1 MNLFKKQKFSIRKFS
16 VGTFSTLIATLVFLS
31 HPGHAA
37 THDAETNTS
46 APQTNESATI
56 NKQNTNIEQPHN
68 ETTSANTSNSNEN
81 NRNNENNTSSDYSI
95 NREREEGTVNDVI
108 NSTENNTN
116 HNEKVTTN
124 DVVSNENNHET
135 TNVNQPH
142 RRGKR
147 SVDNTPSTTNT
158 DPMAVNEQ
166 NTGQIINGTFTDNS
180 QGATIPT
187 KNLESAMNEANTVPG
202 WHVNS
207 NDQTIIPLIWGPKSL
222 PAYNPYIFDKTNN
235 KIGVV
240 LSKYNGNFNQVPG
253 IADPTVGS
261 IYQDVDV
268 TPGSEIQLHYISSSM
283 NNIWGVNG
291 ARVYI
296 YDANNPSTLLYKG
309 TPDIL
314 QNPIGNFVGVFQVPE
329 TVSRLR
335 LRFESALNR
344 STDSTNGHRL
354 LTGPNNFG
362 GGVLADVTINSG
374 AYLTATVNNTHY
386 FAQSG
391 SINADRV
398 YQEIGFRIENR
409 GHSSSNKTEY
419 TIVLPEDVTYVST
432 KNATGKFNAA
442 TKELTVKIDRLEA
455 GASKN
460 ISIGLSLPTDRPIE
474 KEFLGHLTYV
484 TDGINMNRLSDSKD
498 FGRNNGD
505 HYTRYGVHNEFVSV
519 DSAMRQG
526 DIVLDKQ
533 TITVKMY
540 KQHLRDKVTEIE
552 DDLANLDQNDN
563 SPEVWEAMQ
572 VVLRKAKEVLA
583 ETDEMPISELK
594 DQATINS
601 IDLNLDKAHAKL
613 SLDKVARTKRALFM
627 GNDTATIEEKNAVI
641 EQVNQALQSSYTT
654 VDQSMTSNDV
664 ATNKDTGINEI
675 TMIDL
680 TPTVKQAAI
689 DELTERANAKKVE
702 FDNNPDATVEEKE
715 AAKATIDNLVSEAT
729 TNIMNETTNNGV
741 AQQKTSSIDS
751 VNAATI
757 TPTVRS
763 NARTAIDNIASARKV
778 EIDKDNNATLEEK
791 NAAKTEID
799 NLVARA
805 KADINSLNHNNEI
818 EILKENKVNEI
829 SQVVAHP
836 VKKNAAAQAIDQAA
850 IAKKQEIDLIED
862 ATIEEKE
869 VAKVKVDKI
878 VTEAKNNINQ
888 ATTNS
893 SVDDAQNEGITAI
906 NAVIPEVVKKSDAR
920 DTIDEVARIKKAA
933 IDQTPDA
940 TVEEKEAAIA
950 KIDQEV
956 TKAKEQIHQ
965 ALKNENV
972 DTAKINGTNFINAI
986 QPEITKKIKARE
998 AIDEVARAKKEA
1010 IDRIQDATTE
1020 EKEAAKAKVDQAV
1033 TEAKGHINEAINNS
1047 GVDEAKTNGTTTIN
1061 AIQPEVIKKSEARQ
1075 AIDDAARAK
1084 KEAIDQTPDATTE
1097 EKEAA
1102 KAKVDQ
1108 AVTEAK
1114 GHINEAI
1121 NNSGVDE
1128 AKTNGTTTINAIQ
1141 PEVIK
1146 KSEARQAID
1155 DAARAKK
1162 EAIDQTPDATTEEKE
1177 AAKAKVDQA
1186 VTEAKGH
1193 INEAINN
1200 SGVDEAKTN
1209 GTNTINAIQPE
1220 ITKKIK
1226 AREAIDEVAR
1236 AKKEAIDRIQD
1247 ATTEEK
1253 EAAKAKV
1260 DQAVTEAKGHINEA
1274 INNSGVDETKTNG
1287 TTTINAIQPEIIK
1300 KSEARQAIDDV
1311 AKAKKEAIDQTPDAT
1326 TEEKEAAKA
1335 KVDQAV
1341 TEAKAHIN
1349 EAITNSDVDEAKTN
1363 GTTTINAIQ
1372 PDVLKKSEARQAID
1386 NEVINKKTEIDNNV
1400 DATIEEKEA
1409 AKSKVDEAAVE
1420 AKNNI
1425 NHTEI
1430 NQAVDQAKEDGVTTV
1445 SHIQPNIV
1453 KKIAAKTAI
1462 DEVAR
1467 IKKEAIDQTPGA
1479 TTEEK
1484 EAAKSKVDEAATEA
1498 RNNINRALSNND
1510 VDQVVHNS
1518 TASIN
1523 NIQPDIVKKEQA
1535 KRGIDTQAKIKKA
1548 IIDQTSDATTEE
1560 KEAAKSKVDE
1570 EVTKA
1575 KHSIDQAVTNS
1586 DVDQAKDRGTV
1597 AINNIQPE
1605 VVKKETA
1612 KTSIDQIALTR
1623 KNIIDQT
1630 PDATTEEKE
1639 VAKSKV
1645 DEEVT
1650 KAKRNI
1656 NQAVTN
1662 NDVNQVEHNSTI
1674 AINNI
1679 QPNII
1684 KKIAAK
1690 TLIDQVARAK
1700 KNNIDQ
1706 TSNATIEE
1714 KEAAK
1719 QKVDEEVTKA
1729 KHSIDQAI
1737 TNSDVD
1743 QAKDRGTV
1751 AINNIQP
1758 EVVKKE
1764 TAKNAI
1770 DQIALTRKA
1779 IIDQTPDATEEEK
1792 EAAKSKV
1799 DEEVIKAKHGID
1811 QARTNNDVDQVEQN
1825 STTVI
1830 NNIQPT
1836 VVKKSE
1842 ARQAIDDLAKLKKAT
1857 IDLTQEATEEEK
1869 EAAKSKV
1876 DQALTEAKT
1885 HINEAEN
1892 DDGVDNA
1899 KTKGINVINT
1909 IQLEIIKKVE
1919 AKHEIDQSAIAKKK
1933 IIDQTP
1939 DATEEEK
1946 EVAKQKVDEE
1956 ATKAKDNI
1964 DQATTNDAVDQA
1976 KTTGNT
1982 EINNIQPEVVKK
1994 SEARQAID
2002 EVAKVKKEKINQML
2016 DATEEEK
2023 EVAKQKVDEEVIKAK
2038 NNINQATTND
2048 GVNNAK
2054 TTGKNTIE
2062 NIQPE
2067 VVKKAEARKA
2077 IDEAATLR
2085 KNLIDQDNS
2094 TTKEEK
2100 DIAKQKIDDEVNKA
2114 KRNVDQ
2120 SINNSNVDHAQ
2131 INGISAINNI
2141 NAVALKKTQAKKS
2154 IDDEV
2159 TAKKAEIDSNHEAT
2173 NEEKEMT
2180 KRKVD
2185 EAATKAKHNVDQST
2199 TNDTVD
2205 QSTQI
2210 GISIISNIQPE
2221 TIQKSL
2227 ARQAIDDEATI
2238 KKAEIENNHNATKEE
2253 KDVARQKVDEE
2264 VIKAKNNIA
2273 QSTTNS
2279 DVEIAKES
2287 GKHAIDEIQPEIVK
2301 KSVAKQTIDEL
2312 AKQKKAEIDQTPNA
2326 TKEEKDAAK
2335 QKVEEAVMRAKKLLE
2350 GANTN
2355 SDVDQTTEQG
2365 KQSINSIQVE
2375 VIKKADALS
2384 KLEVELQK
2392 LKDKVSSDQTFT
2404 IDEKL
2409 FIKQKLDESYKKAEE
2424 KVNQAQTNKQ
2434 VDNIKIHYLQEFN
2447 KIVLI
2452 DKVKLKA
2459 KAQIFDVANKRKAYI
2474 KGLTNISEYNRNK
2487 AYKQIDVYVMKALNK
2502 LVENVTTN
2510 DINELT
2516 RVTINEIEHV
2526 NVKQFENNFGLVND
2540 NKVTFNNFNNKFN
2553 VNNNHSKLNT
2563 LPYTGEN
2570 ENSLLSL
2577 AEFTLLSGL
2586 LLLLKRRKKE
2596 DK

>member
-81 NRNNENNTSSDYSI
+81 NRNNESNTSSDYSI
-95 NREREEGTVNDVI
+95 NREREEGTVNNVI

-972 DTAKINGTNFINAI
+972 DTAKTNGTNFINAI

-1084 KEAIDQTPDATTE
+1084 KEAIDQTPGATTE

-1162 EAIDQTPDATTEEKE
+1162 EAIDQTTDATTEEKEAAKAKVDQAVTEAKAHINEAINNSGVDEAKTNGTNTINAIQPDVLKKAEARQAIDDAARVKKEAIDQTPDATTEEKE

-1193 INEAINN
+1193 INE
-1200 SGVDEAKTN
+1200 V
-1209 GTNTINAIQPE
+1209 
-1220 ITKKIK
+1220 
-1226 AREAIDEVAR
+1226 
-1236 AKKEAIDRIQD
+1236 
-1247 ATTEEK
+1247 
-1253 EAAKAKV
+1253 
-1260 DQAVTEAKGHINEA
+1260 

-1311 AKAKKEAIDQTPDAT
+1311 AKAKKEVIDQTPDAT

-1363 GTTTINAIQ
+1363 GTNTINAIQ

-1639 VAKSKV
+1639 AAKSKV

-1779 IIDQTPDATEEEK
+1779 IIDQTPDATTEEK

-1811 QARTNNDVDQVEQN
+1811 QAKTNNDVDQVEQN
-1825 STTVI
+1825 STTMI

-1964 DQATTNDAVDQA
+1964 DQATINDAVDQA

-1994 SEARQAID
+1994 SLARQAID

-2023 EVAKQKVDEEVIKAK
+2023 EAAKQKVDEEVIKAK
-2038 NNINQATTND
+2038 NNIDQATTND

-2067 VVKKAEARKA
+2067 VVKKSEARQA

-2141 NAVALKKTQAKKS
+2141 NAVALKKAQAKKS

>member
-81 NRNNENNTSSDYSI
+81 NRNNESNTSSDYSI
-95 NREREEGTVNDVI
+95 NREREEGTVNNVI

-641 EQVNQALQSSYTT
+641 EQVNQALQSSYTA

-757 TPTVRS
+757 TPIVRS

-869 VAKVKVDKI
+869 VAKAKVDKI

-1033 TEAKGHINEAINNS
+1033 TEAKGHINE
-1047 GVDEAKTNGTTTIN
+1047 V
-1061 AIQPEVIKKSEARQ
+1061 
-1075 AIDDAARAK
+1075 
-1084 KEAIDQTPDATTE
+1084 
-1097 EKEAA
+1097 
-1102 KAKVDQ
+1102 
-1108 AVTEAK
+1108 
-1114 GHINEAI
+1114 
-1121 NNSGVDE
+1121 
-1128 AKTNGTTTINAIQ
+1128 
-1141 PEVIK
+1141 
-1146 KSEARQAID
+1146 
-1155 DAARAKK
+1155 
-1162 EAIDQTPDATTEEKE
+1162 
-1177 AAKAKVDQA
+1177 
-1186 VTEAKGH
+1186 
-1193 INEAINN
+1193 
-1200 SGVDEAKTN
+1200 
-1209 GTNTINAIQPE
+1209 
-1220 ITKKIK
+1220 
-1226 AREAIDEVAR
+1226 
-1236 AKKEAIDRIQD
+1236 
-1247 ATTEEK
+1247 
-1253 EAAKAKV
+1253 
-1260 DQAVTEAKGHINEA
+1260 

-1363 GTTTINAIQ
+1363 GTNTINAIQ

-1779 IIDQTPDATEEEK
+1779 IIDQTPDATTEEK

-1811 QARTNNDVDQVEQN
+1811 QAKTNNDVDQVEQN
-1825 STTVI
+1825 STTMI

-1994 SEARQAID
+1994 SLARQAID

-2023 EVAKQKVDEEVIKAK
+2023 EAAKQKVDEEVIKAK

>member
-95 NREREEGTVNDVI
+95 NREREEGTVNNVI

-1033 TEAKGHINEAINNS
+1033 TEAKGNINEAINNS

-1114 GHINEAI
+1114 A
-1121 NNSGVDE
+1121 
-1128 AKTNGTTTINAIQ
+1128 
-1141 PEVIK
+1141 
-1146 KSEARQAID
+1146 
-1155 DAARAKK
+1155 
-1162 EAIDQTPDATTEEKE
+1162 
-1177 AAKAKVDQA
+1177 
-1186 VTEAKGH
+1186 H

-1363 GTTTINAIQ
+1363 GTNTINAIQ

-1779 IIDQTPDATEEEK
+1779 IIDQTPDATTEEK

-1811 QARTNNDVDQVEQN
+1811 QAKTNNDVDQVEQN
-1825 STTVI
+1825 STTMI

-1994 SEARQAID
+1994 SLARQAID

-2023 EVAKQKVDEEVIKAK
+2023 EAAKQKVDEEVIKAK
-2038 NNINQATTND
+2038 NNIDQATTND

-2067 VVKKAEARKA
+2067 VVKKSEARKA

-2120 SINNSNVDHAQ
+2120 SINNSNVDNAQ

>member
-1 MNLFKKQKFSIRKFS
+1 MNLFKKQTFSIRKFS

-81 NRNNENNTSSDYSI
+81 NRNNESNTSSEHSI
-95 NREREEGTVNDVI
+95 NREREEGTVNNVI

-641 EQVNQALQSSYTT
+641 ERVNQALQSSYTT

-829 SQVVAHP
+829 SQVEAHP
-836 VKKNAAAQAIDQAA
+836 VKKNAATQAIDQAA

-869 VAKVKVDKI
+869 VAKAKVDKI

-940 TVEEKEAAIA
+940 TVEEKEATIA

-972 DTAKINGTNFINAI
+972 DTAKTNGTNFINAI

-1075 AIDDAARAK
+1075 AIDDIARAK

-1114 GHINEAI
+1114 AHINEAI

-1186 VTEAKGH
+1186 VTEAKAH

-1209 GTNTINAIQPE
+1209 GTNTINAIQPDVL
-1220 ITKKIK
+1220 KK
-1226 AREAIDEVAR
+1226 A
-1236 AKKEAIDRIQD
+1236 
-1247 ATTEEK
+1247 
-1253 EAAKAKV
+1253 
-1260 DQAVTEAKGHINEA
+1260 
-1274 INNSGVDETKTNG
+1274 
-1287 TTTINAIQPEIIK
+1287 
-1300 KSEARQAIDDV
+1300 EARQAIDDAARV
-1311 AKAKKEAIDQTPDAT
+1311 KKEAIDQTPDAT

-1349 EAITNSDVDEAKTN
+1349 EAIINSDVDEAKTN
-1363 GTTTINAIQ
+1363 GTNTINAIQ

-1430 NQAVDQAKEDGVTTV
+1430 NQAVNKAKEDGVTTV

-1548 IIDQTSDATTEE
+1548 IIDQISDATTEE

-1586 DVDQAKDRGTV
+1586 DVDQAKDRGNV

-1639 VAKSKV
+1639 AAKSKI

-1714 KEAAK
+1714 KEIAK

-1743 QAKDRGTV
+1743 QAKDRGNV
-1751 AINNIQP
+1751 AINNIQS

-1792 EAAKSKV
+1792 EAAKSKI

-1811 QARTNNDVDQVEQN
+1811 QAKTNNDVDQVEQN
-1825 STTVI
+1825 STTMI

-1892 DDGVDNA
+1892 DDGVDEA

-1964 DQATTNDAVDQA
+1964 DQASTNDAVDQE

-2038 NNINQATTND
+2038 NNIDQATTND

-2067 VVKKAEARKA
+2067 VVKKSEARQA
-2077 IDEAATLR
+2077 IDEVATLR

-2120 SINNSNVDHAQ
+2120 SINNSNVDNAQ

-2335 QKVEEAVMRAKKLLE
+2335 QKVEETVMRAKKLIE

-2459 KAQIFDVANKRKAYI
+2459 KSQIFDVANKRKAYI

>member
-1 MNLFKKQKFSIRKFS
+1 MNLFKKQTFSIRKFS

-81 NRNNENNTSSDYSI
+81 NRNNESNTSSDYSI
-95 NREREEGTVNDVI
+95 NREREEGTVNNVI

-972 DTAKINGTNFINAI
+972 DTAKTNGTNFINAI

-1084 KEAIDQTPDATTE
+1084 KEAIDQTPGATTE

-1186 VTEAKGH
+1186 VTEAKAH

-1311 AKAKKEAIDQTPDAT
+1311 AKAKKEVIDQTPDAT

-1430 NQAVDQAKEDGVTTV
+1430 NQAVDKAKEDGVTTV

-1639 VAKSKV
+1639 AAKSKV

-1779 IIDQTPDATEEEK
+1779 IIDQTPDATTEEK

-1811 QARTNNDVDQVEQN
+1811 QAKTNNDVDQVEQN
-1825 STTVI
+1825 STTMI

-1892 DDGVDNA
+1892 DDGVDNE

-1994 SEARQAID
+1994 SLARQAID

-2023 EVAKQKVDEEVIKAK
+2023 EAAKQKVDEEVIKAK
-2038 NNINQATTND
+2038 NNIDQATTND

-2067 VVKKAEARKA
+2067 VVKKSEARKA

-2120 SINNSNVDHAQ
+2120 SINNSNVDNAQ

>member
-81 NRNNENNTSSDYSI
+81 NRNNESNTSSDYSI
-95 NREREEGTVNDVI
+95 NREREEGTVNNVI

-972 DTAKINGTNFINAI
+972 DTAKTNGTNFINAI

-1047 GVDEAKTNGTTTIN
+1047 GVDEAKTNGTN
-1061 AIQPEVIKKSEARQ
+1061 
-1075 AIDDAARAK
+1075 
-1084 KEAIDQTPDATTE
+1084 
-1097 EKEAA
+1097 
-1102 KAKVDQ
+1102 
-1108 AVTEAK
+1108 
-1114 GHINEAI
+1114 
-1121 NNSGVDE
+1121 
-1128 AKTNGTTTINAIQ
+1128 
-1141 PEVIK
+1141 
-1146 KSEARQAID
+1146 
-1155 DAARAKK
+1155 
-1162 EAIDQTPDATTEEKE
+1162 
-1177 AAKAKVDQA
+1177 
-1186 VTEAKGH
+1186 
-1193 INEAINN
+1193 
-1200 SGVDEAKTN
+1200 
-1209 GTNTINAIQPE
+1209 
-1220 ITKKIK
+1220 
-1226 AREAIDEVAR
+1226 
-1236 AKKEAIDRIQD
+1236 
-1247 ATTEEK
+1247 
-1253 EAAKAKV
+1253 
-1260 DQAVTEAKGHINEA
+1260 
-1274 INNSGVDETKTNG
+1274 
-1287 TTTINAIQPEIIK
+1287 
-1300 KSEARQAIDDV
+1300 
-1311 AKAKKEAIDQTPDAT
+1311 
-1326 TEEKEAAKA
+1326 
-1335 KVDQAV
+1335 
-1341 TEAKAHIN
+1341 
-1349 EAITNSDVDEAKTN
+1349 
-1363 GTTTINAIQ
+1363 TINAIQ
-1372 PDVLKKSEARQAID
+1372 PDVLKKA
-1386 NEVINKKTEIDNNV
+1386 
-1400 DATIEEKEA
+1400 
-1409 AKSKVDEAAVE
+1409 
-1420 AKNNI
+1420 
-1425 NHTEI
+1425 
-1430 NQAVDQAKEDGVTTV
+1430 
-1445 SHIQPNIV
+1445 
-1453 KKIAAKTAI
+1453 
-1462 DEVAR
+1462 
-1467 IKKEAIDQTPGA
+1467 
-1479 TTEEK
+1479 
-1484 EAAKSKVDEAATEA
+1484 
-1498 RNNINRALSNND
+1498 
-1510 VDQVVHNS
+1510 
-1518 TASIN
+1518 
-1523 NIQPDIVKKEQA
+1523 
-1535 KRGIDTQAKIKKA
+1535 
-1548 IIDQTSDATTEE
+1548 
-1560 KEAAKSKVDE
+1560 
-1570 EVTKA
+1570 
-1575 KHSIDQAVTNS
+1575 
-1586 DVDQAKDRGTV
+1586 
-1597 AINNIQPE
+1597 
-1605 VVKKETA
+1605 
-1612 KTSIDQIALTR
+1612 
-1623 KNIIDQT
+1623 
-1630 PDATTEEKE
+1630 
-1639 VAKSKV
+1639 
-1645 DEEVT
+1645 
-1650 KAKRNI
+1650 
-1656 NQAVTN
+1656 
-1662 NDVNQVEHNSTI
+1662 
-1674 AINNI
+1674 
-1679 QPNII
+1679 
-1684 KKIAAK
+1684 
-1690 TLIDQVARAK
+1690 
-1700 KNNIDQ
+1700 
-1706 TSNATIEE
+1706 
-1714 KEAAK
+1714 
-1719 QKVDEEVTKA
+1719 
-1729 KHSIDQAI
+1729 
-1737 TNSDVD
+1737 
-1743 QAKDRGTV
+1743 
-1751 AINNIQP
+1751 
-1758 EVVKKE
+1758 
-1764 TAKNAI
+1764 
-1770 DQIALTRKA
+1770 
-1779 IIDQTPDATEEEK
+1779 
-1792 EAAKSKV
+1792 
-1799 DEEVIKAKHGID
+1799 
-1811 QARTNNDVDQVEQN
+1811 
-1825 STTVI
+1825 
-1830 NNIQPT
+1830 
-1836 VVKKSE
+1836 E

-1892 DDGVDNA
+1892 DDGVDEA

-1994 SEARQAID
+1994 SLARQAID

-2023 EVAKQKVDEEVIKAK
+2023 EAAKQKVDEEVIKAK
-2038 NNINQATTND
+2038 NNIDQATTND

-2067 VVKKAEARKA
+2067 VVKKSEARKA

-2120 SINNSNVDHAQ
+2120 SINNSNVDNAQ

-2335 QKVEEAVMRAKKLLE
+2335 QK
-2350 GANTN
+2350 
-2355 SDVDQTTEQG
+2355 
-2365 KQSINSIQVE
+2365 
-2375 VIKKADALS
+2375 
-2384 KLEVELQK
+2384 
-2392 LKDKVSSDQTFT
+2392 
-2404 IDEKL
+2404 
-2409 FIKQKLDESYKKAEE
+2409 
-2424 KVNQAQTNKQ
+2424 
-2434 VDNIKIHYLQEFN
+2434 
-2447 KIVLI
+2447 
-2452 DKVKLKA
+2452 
-2459 KAQIFDVANKRKAYI
+2459 
-2474 KGLTNISEYNRNK
+2474 
-2487 AYKQIDVYVMKALNK
+2487 
-2502 LVENVTTN
+2502 
-2510 DINELT
+2510 
-2516 RVTINEIEHV
+2516 
-2526 NVKQFENNFGLVND
+2526 
-2540 NKVTFNNFNNKFN
+2540 
-2553 VNNNHSKLNT
+2553 
-2563 LPYTGEN
+2563 
-2570 ENSLLSL
+2570 
-2577 AEFTLLSGL
+2577 
-2586 LLLLKRRKKE
+2586 
-2596 DK
+2596 

>member
-1 MNLFKKQKFSIRKFS
+1 MNLFKKQTFSIRKFS

-95 NREREEGTVNDVI
+95 NREREESTVNNVI

-147 SVDNTPSTTNT
+147 SVDNIPSTTNT

-240 LSKYNGNFNQVPG
+240 LSKYNGNFNLVPG

-664 ATNKDTGINEI
+664 STNKDTGINEI

-829 SQVVAHP
+829 SQVEAHP

-869 VAKVKVDKI
+869 VAKAKVDKI

-972 DTAKINGTNFINAI
+972 DTAKTNGTNFINAI
-986 QPEITKKIKARE
+986 QPEITKKMKARE
-998 AIDEVARAKKEA
+998 TIDEVARAKKEA
-1010 IDRIQDATTE
+1010 IDRTLDATTE

-1097 EKEAA
+1097 EKE
-1102 KAKVDQ
+1102 
-1108 AVTEAK
+1108 T
-1114 GHINEAI
+1114 
-1121 NNSGVDE
+1121 
-1128 AKTNGTTTINAIQ
+1128 
-1141 PEVIK
+1141 
-1146 KSEARQAID
+1146 
-1155 DAARAKK
+1155 
-1162 EAIDQTPDATTEEKE
+1162 
-1177 AAKAKVDQA
+1177 
-1186 VTEAKGH
+1186 
-1193 INEAINN
+1193 
-1200 SGVDEAKTN
+1200 
-1209 GTNTINAIQPE
+1209 
-1220 ITKKIK
+1220 
-1226 AREAIDEVAR
+1226 
-1236 AKKEAIDRIQD
+1236 
-1247 ATTEEK
+1247 
-1253 EAAKAKV
+1253 AKAKV

-1311 AKAKKEAIDQTPDAT
+1311 ARAKKEAIDQTPDAT

-1430 NQAVDQAKEDGVTTV
+1430 NQAVDKAKEDGVTTV

-1560 KEAAKSKVDE
+1560 KEAAKSKIDE

-1586 DVDQAKDRGTV
+1586 DVDQAKDTGTV

-1639 VAKSKV
+1639 AAKSKV

-1706 TSNATIEE
+1706 TSNMTIEE

-1779 IIDQTPDATEEEK
+1779 IIDQTPDATTEEK

-1811 QARTNNDVDQVEQN
+1811 QAKTNNDVDQVEQN
-1825 STTVI
+1825 STTMI

-1994 SEARQAID
+1994 SLARQAID

-2023 EVAKQKVDEEVIKAK
+2023 EAAKQKVDEEVIKAK
-2038 NNINQATTND
+2038 NNIDQATTND

-2067 VVKKAEARKA
+2067 VVKKSEARKA

-2120 SINNSNVDHAQ
+2120 SINNSNVDNAQ

>member
-1 MNLFKKQKFSIRKFS
+1 MNLFKKQTFSIRKFS

-81 NRNNENNTSSDYSI
+81 NRNNESNTSSDYSI
-95 NREREEGTVNDVI
+95 NREREEGTVNNVI

-972 DTAKINGTNFINAI
+972 DTAKTNGTNFINAI

-1084 KEAIDQTPDATTE
+1084 KEAIDQTPGATTE

-1186 VTEAKGH
+1186 VTEAKAH

-1209 GTNTINAIQPE
+1209 GTNTINAIQPDVL
-1220 ITKKIK
+1220 KKAE
-1226 AREAIDEVAR
+1226 ARQAIDDAAR
-1236 AKKEAIDRIQD
+1236 VKKEAIDQTPD

-1260 DQAVTEAKGHINEA
+1260 DQAVKEAKGHINEV

-1311 AKAKKEAIDQTPDAT
+1311 AKAKKEVIDQTPDAT

-1430 NQAVDQAKEDGVTTV
+1430 NQAVDKAKEDGVTTV

-1639 VAKSKV
+1639 AAKSKV

-1779 IIDQTPDATEEEK
+1779 IIDQTPDATTEEK

-1811 QARTNNDVDQVEQN
+1811 QAKTNNDVDQVEQN
-1825 STTVI
+1825 STTMI

-1994 SEARQAID
+1994 SLARQAID

-2023 EVAKQKVDEEVIKAK
+2023 EAAKQKVDEEVIKAK
-2038 NNINQATTND
+2038 NNIDQATTND

-2067 VVKKAEARKA
+2067 VVKKSEARKA

-2120 SINNSNVDHAQ
+2120 SINNSNVDNAQ

>member
-56 NKQNTNIEQPHN
+56 NKQNTNIEQPRN

-81 NRNNENNTSSDYSI
+81 NRNNESNTSSDYSI
-95 NREREEGTVNDVI
+95 NREREEGTVNNVI

-805 KADINSLNHNNEI
+805 KADINSLNHNNKI

-972 DTAKINGTNFINAI
+972 DTAKTNGTNFINAI

-1084 KEAIDQTPDATTE
+1084 KEAIDQTPGATTE

-1128 AKTNGTTTINAIQ
+1128 AKTNGATTINAIQ

-1186 VTEAKGH
+1186 VTEAKAH

-1209 GTNTINAIQPE
+1209 GTNTINAIQPDVL
-1220 ITKKIK
+1220 KKAE
-1226 AREAIDEVAR
+1226 ARQAIDDAAR
-1236 AKKEAIDRIQD
+1236 VKKEAIDQTPD

-1311 AKAKKEAIDQTPDAT
+1311 AKAKKEVIDQTPDAT

-1420 AKNNI
+1420 AKKNI

-1484 EAAKSKVDEAATEA
+1484 EAVKSKVDEAATEA

-1639 VAKSKV
+1639 AAKSKV

-1779 IIDQTPDATEEEK
+1779 IIDQTPDATTEEK

-1811 QARTNNDVDQVEQN
+1811 QAKTNNDVDQVEQN
-1825 STTVI
+1825 STTMI

-1994 SEARQAID
+1994 SLARQAID

-2023 EVAKQKVDEEVIKAK
+2023 EAAKQKVDEEVIKAK
-2038 NNINQATTND
+2038 NNIDQATTND

-2067 VVKKAEARKA
+2067 VVKKSEARKA

-2120 SINNSNVDHAQ
+2120 SINNSNVDNAQ

>member
-1 MNLFKKQKFSIRKFS
+1 MNLFKKQTFSIRKFS

-81 NRNNENNTSSDYSI
+81 NRNNESNTSSDYSI
-95 NREREEGTVNDVI
+95 NREREEGTVNNVI

-124 DVVSNENNHET
+124 DVVSNENNYET

-972 DTAKINGTNFINAI
+972 DTAKTNGTNFINAI

-1033 TEAKGHINEAINNS
+1033 TEAKGHINEVINNSGVDETKTNGTTTINAIQPEVIKKSEARQAIDDAARAKKEAIDQTPGATTEEKEAAKAKVDQAVTEAKGHINEAINNS
-1047 GVDEAKTNGTTTIN
+1047 GVDEAKTNGATTIN

-1114 GHINEAI
+1114 AHINEAI

-1128 AKTNGTTTINAIQ
+1128 AKTNGTNTINAIQ
-1141 PEVIK
+1141 PDVLK
-1146 KSEARQAID
+1146 KAEARQAID
-1155 DAARAKK
+1155 DAARVKK

-1193 INEAINN
+1193 INE
-1200 SGVDEAKTN
+1200 V
-1209 GTNTINAIQPE
+1209 
-1220 ITKKIK
+1220 
-1226 AREAIDEVAR
+1226 
-1236 AKKEAIDRIQD
+1236 
-1247 ATTEEK
+1247 
-1253 EAAKAKV
+1253 
-1260 DQAVTEAKGHINEA
+1260 

-1311 AKAKKEAIDQTPDAT
+1311 AKAKKEVIDQTPDAT

-1430 NQAVDQAKEDGVTTV
+1430 NQAVDKAKEDGVTTV

-1639 VAKSKV
+1639 AAKSKV

-1779 IIDQTPDATEEEK
+1779 IIDQTPDATTEEK

-1811 QARTNNDVDQVEQN
+1811 QAKTNNDVDQVEQN
-1825 STTVI
+1825 STTMI

-1994 SEARQAID
+1994 SLARQAID

-2023 EVAKQKVDEEVIKAK
+2023 EAAKQKVDEEVIKAK
-2038 NNINQATTND
+2038 NNIDQATTND

-2067 VVKKAEARKA
+2067 VVKKSEARKA
-2077 IDEAATLR
+2077 IDEATTLR

-2120 SINNSNVDHAQ
+2120 SINNSNVDNAQ

>member
-81 NRNNENNTSSDYSI
+81 NRNNESNTSSDYSI
-95 NREREEGTVNDVI
+95 NREREEGTVNNVI

-641 EQVNQALQSSYTT
+641 EQVNQALQSSYTA

-757 TPTVRS
+757 TPIVRS

-869 VAKVKVDKI
+869 VAKAKVDKI

-1084 KEAIDQTPDATTE
+1084 KEAIDQTPGATTE

-1186 VTEAKGH
+1186 VTEAKAH

-1209 GTNTINAIQPE
+1209 GTN
-1220 ITKKIK
+1220 
-1226 AREAIDEVAR
+1226 
-1236 AKKEAIDRIQD
+1236 
-1247 ATTEEK
+1247 
-1253 EAAKAKV
+1253 
-1260 DQAVTEAKGHINEA
+1260 
-1274 INNSGVDETKTNG
+1274 
-1287 TTTINAIQPEIIK
+1287 
-1300 KSEARQAIDDV
+1300 
-1311 AKAKKEAIDQTPDAT
+1311 
-1326 TEEKEAAKA
+1326 
-1335 KVDQAV
+1335 
-1341 TEAKAHIN
+1341 
-1349 EAITNSDVDEAKTN
+1349 
-1363 GTTTINAIQ
+1363 TINAIQ

-1779 IIDQTPDATEEEK
+1779 IIDQTPDATTEEK

-1811 QARTNNDVDQVEQN
+1811 QAKTNNDVDQVEQN
-1825 STTVI
+1825 STTMI

-1994 SEARQAID
+1994 SLARQAID

-2023 EVAKQKVDEEVIKAK
+2023 EAAKQKVDEEVIKAK

>member
-81 NRNNENNTSSDYSI
+81 NRNNESNTSSDYSI
-95 NREREEGTVNDVI
+95 NREREEGTVNNVI

-972 DTAKINGTNFINAI
+972 DTAKTNGTNFINAI

-1084 KEAIDQTPDATTE
+1084 KEAIDQTPGATTE

-1128 AKTNGTTTINAIQ
+1128 AKTNGATTINAIQ

-1186 VTEAKGH
+1186 VTEAKAH

-1209 GTNTINAIQPE
+1209 GTNTINAIQPDVL
-1220 ITKKIK
+1220 KKAE
-1226 AREAIDEVAR
+1226 ARQAIDDAAR
-1236 AKKEAIDRIQD
+1236 VKKEAIDQTPD

-1260 DQAVTEAKGHINEA
+1260 DQAVKEAKGHINEV

-1311 AKAKKEAIDQTPDAT
+1311 AKAKKEVIDQTPDAT

-1430 NQAVDQAKEDGVTTV
+1430 NQAVDKAKEDGVTTV

-1639 VAKSKV
+1639 AAKSKV

-1779 IIDQTPDATEEEK
+1779 IIDQTPDATTEEK

-1811 QARTNNDVDQVEQN
+1811 QAKTNNDVDQVEQN
-1825 STTVI
+1825 STTMI

-1994 SEARQAID
+1994 SLARQAID

-2023 EVAKQKVDEEVIKAK
+2023 EAAKQKVDEEVIKAK
-2038 NNINQATTND
+2038 NNIDQATTND

-2067 VVKKAEARKA
+2067 VVKKSEARKA

-2120 SINNSNVDHAQ
+2120 SINNSNVDNAQ

>member
-81 NRNNENNTSSDYSI
+81 NRNNESNTSSDYSI
-95 NREREEGTVNDVI
+95 NREREEGTVNNVI

-641 EQVNQALQSSYTT
+641 EQVNQALQSSYTA

-715 AAKATIDNLVSEAT
+715 AAKA
-729 TNIMNETTNNGV
+729 
-741 AQQKTSSIDS
+741 
-751 VNAATI
+751 
-757 TPTVRS
+757 
-763 NARTAIDNIASARKV
+763 KV
-778 EIDKDNNATLEEK
+778 
-791 NAAKTEID
+791 
-799 NLVARA
+799 
-805 KADINSLNHNNEI
+805 
-818 EILKENKVNEI
+818 
-829 SQVVAHP
+829 
-836 VKKNAAAQAIDQAA
+836 DQA
-850 IAKKQEIDLIED
+850 
-862 ATIEEKE
+862 
-869 VAKVKVDKI
+869 
-878 VTEAKNNINQ
+878 VTEAKGHIN
-888 ATTNS
+888 
-893 SVDDAQNEGITAI
+893 EAI
-906 NAVIPEVVKKSDAR
+906 NNSGV
-920 DTIDEVARIKKAA
+920 DE
-933 IDQTPDA
+933 
-940 TVEEKEAAIA
+940 A
-950 KIDQEV
+950 K
-956 TKAKEQIHQ
+956 T
-965 ALKNENV
+965 
-972 DTAKINGTNFINAI
+972 NGTTTINAI
-986 QPEITKKIKARE
+986 QPEVIKKSEARQ
-998 AIDEVARAKKEA
+998 AIDDAARAKKEA
-1010 IDRIQDATTE
+1010 IDQTPGATTE

-1114 GHINEAI
+1114 A
-1121 NNSGVDE
+1121 
-1128 AKTNGTTTINAIQ
+1128 
-1141 PEVIK
+1141 
-1146 KSEARQAID
+1146 
-1155 DAARAKK
+1155 
-1162 EAIDQTPDATTEEKE
+1162 
-1177 AAKAKVDQA
+1177 
-1186 VTEAKGH
+1186 H

-1363 GTTTINAIQ
+1363 GTNTINAIQ

-1779 IIDQTPDATEEEK
+1779 IIDQTPDATTEEK

-1811 QARTNNDVDQVEQN
+1811 QAKTNNDVDQVEQN
-1825 STTVI
+1825 STTMI

-1994 SEARQAID
+1994 SLARQAID

-2023 EVAKQKVDEEVIKAK
+2023 EAAKQKVDEEVIKAK

-2141 NAVALKKTQAKKS
+2141 NVVALKKTQAKKS

>member
-81 NRNNENNTSSDYSI
+81 NRNNESNTSSDYSI
-95 NREREEGTVNDVI
+95 NREREESTVNNVI

-1047 GVDEAKTNGTTTIN
+1047 GVDE
-1061 AIQPEVIKKSEARQ
+1061 
-1075 AIDDAARAK
+1075 
-1084 KEAIDQTPDATTE
+1084 
-1097 EKEAA
+1097 
-1102 KAKVDQ
+1102 
-1108 AVTEAK
+1108 
-1114 GHINEAI
+1114 
-1121 NNSGVDE
+1121 
-1128 AKTNGTTTINAIQ
+1128 
-1141 PEVIK
+1141 
-1146 KSEARQAID
+1146 
-1155 DAARAKK
+1155 
-1162 EAIDQTPDATTEEKE
+1162 
-1177 AAKAKVDQA
+1177 
-1186 VTEAKGH
+1186 
-1193 INEAINN
+1193 
-1200 SGVDEAKTN
+1200 
-1209 GTNTINAIQPE
+1209 
-1220 ITKKIK
+1220 
-1226 AREAIDEVAR
+1226 
-1236 AKKEAIDRIQD
+1236 
-1247 ATTEEK
+1247 
-1253 EAAKAKV
+1253 
-1260 DQAVTEAKGHINEA
+1260 
-1274 INNSGVDETKTNG
+1274 TKTNG

-1779 IIDQTPDATEEEK
+1779 IIDQTPDATTEEK

-1811 QARTNNDVDQVEQN
+1811 QAKTNNDVDQVEQN
-1825 STTVI
+1825 STTMI

-1994 SEARQAID
+1994 SLARQAID

-2023 EVAKQKVDEEVIKAK
+2023 EAAKQKVDEEVIKAK
-2038 NNINQATTND
+2038 NNIDQATTND

-2067 VVKKAEARKA
+2067 VVKKSEARKA

-2120 SINNSNVDHAQ
+2120 SINNSNVDNAQ

-2335 QKVEEAVMRAKKLLE
+2335 QKVEEAVIRAKKLLE

>member
-1 MNLFKKQKFSIRKFS
+1 
-16 VGTFSTLIATLVFLS
+16 
-31 HPGHAA
+31 
-37 THDAETNTS
+37 
-46 APQTNESATI
+46 
-56 NKQNTNIEQPHN
+56 
-68 ETTSANTSNSNEN
+68 
-81 NRNNENNTSSDYSI
+81 
-95 NREREEGTVNDVI
+95 
-108 NSTENNTN
+108 
-116 HNEKVTTN
+116 
-124 DVVSNENNHET
+124 
-135 TNVNQPH
+135 
-142 RRGKR
+142 
-147 SVDNTPSTTNT
+147 
-158 DPMAVNEQ
+158 
-166 NTGQIINGTFTDNS
+166 
-180 QGATIPT
+180 
-187 KNLESAMNEANTVPG
+187 
-202 WHVNS
+202 
-207 NDQTIIPLIWGPKSL
+207 
-222 PAYNPYIFDKTNN
+222 
-235 KIGVV
+235 
-240 LSKYNGNFNQVPG
+240 
-253 IADPTVGS
+253 
-261 IYQDVDV
+261 
-268 TPGSEIQLHYISSSM
+268 
-283 NNIWGVNG
+283 
-291 ARVYI
+291 
-296 YDANNPSTLLYKG
+296 
-309 TPDIL
+309 
-314 QNPIGNFVGVFQVPE
+314 
-329 TVSRLR
+329 
-335 LRFESALNR
+335 
-344 STDSTNGHRL
+344 
-354 LTGPNNFG
+354 
-362 GGVLADVTINSG
+362 
-374 AYLTATVNNTHY
+374 
-386 FAQSG
+386 
-391 SINADRV
+391 
-398 YQEIGFRIENR
+398 
-409 GHSSSNKTEY
+409 
-419 TIVLPEDVTYVST
+419 
-432 KNATGKFNAA
+432 
-442 TKELTVKIDRLEA
+442 
-455 GASKN
+455 
-460 ISIGLSLPTDRPIE
+460 
-474 KEFLGHLTYV
+474 
-484 TDGINMNRLSDSKD
+484 
-498 FGRNNGD
+498 
-505 HYTRYGVHNEFVSV
+505 
-519 DSAMRQG
+519 
-526 DIVLDKQ
+526 
-533 TITVKMY
+533 
-540 KQHLRDKVTEIE
+540 
-552 DDLANLDQNDN
+552 
-563 SPEVWEAMQ
+563 
-572 VVLRKAKEVLA
+572 
-583 ETDEMPISELK
+583 
-594 DQATINS
+594 
-601 IDLNLDKAHAKL
+601 
-613 SLDKVARTKRALFM
+613 
-627 GNDTATIEEKNAVI
+627 
-641 EQVNQALQSSYTT
+641 
-654 VDQSMTSNDV
+654 
-664 ATNKDTGINEI
+664 
-675 TMIDL
+675 
-680 TPTVKQAAI
+680 
-689 DELTERANAKKVE
+689 
-702 FDNNPDATVEEKE
+702 
-715 AAKATIDNLVSEAT
+715 
-729 TNIMNETTNNGV
+729 
-741 AQQKTSSIDS
+741 
-751 VNAATI
+751 
-757 TPTVRS
+757 
-763 NARTAIDNIASARKV
+763 
-778 EIDKDNNATLEEK
+778 
-791 NAAKTEID
+791 
-799 NLVARA
+799 
-805 KADINSLNHNNEI
+805 
-818 EILKENKVNEI
+818 
-829 SQVVAHP
+829 
-836 VKKNAAAQAIDQAA
+836 
-850 IAKKQEIDLIED
+850 
-862 ATIEEKE
+862 
-869 VAKVKVDKI
+869 
-878 VTEAKNNINQ
+878 
-888 ATTNS
+888 
-893 SVDDAQNEGITAI
+893 
-906 NAVIPEVVKKSDAR
+906 
-920 DTIDEVARIKKAA
+920 
-933 IDQTPDA
+933 
-940 TVEEKEAAIA
+940 
-950 KIDQEV
+950 
-956 TKAKEQIHQ
+956 
-965 ALKNENV
+965 
-972 DTAKINGTNFINAI
+972 
-986 QPEITKKIKARE
+986 
-998 AIDEVARAKKEA
+998 
-1010 IDRIQDATTE
+1010 
-1020 EKEAAKAKVDQAV
+1020 
-1033 TEAKGHINEAINNS
+1033 
-1047 GVDEAKTNGTTTIN
+1047 NGTTTIN

-1114 GHINEAI
+1114 AHINESINNSGVDEAKTNGTTTINAIQPEVIKKSEASQAIDDIARAKKEAIDQTPDATTEEKEAAKAKVDQAVTEAKAHINETINNSGVDEAKTNGTTTINAIQPEVIKKSEASQAIDDIARAKKEAIDQTPDATTEEKEAAKAKVDQAVTEAKAHINEAI

-1155 DAARAKK
+1155 DIAR
-1162 EAIDQTPDATTEEKE
+1162 
-1177 AAKAKVDQA
+1177 
-1186 VTEAKGH
+1186 
-1193 INEAINN
+1193 
-1200 SGVDEAKTN
+1200 
-1209 GTNTINAIQPE
+1209 
-1220 ITKKIK
+1220 
-1226 AREAIDEVAR
+1226 
-1236 AKKEAIDRIQD
+1236 
-1247 ATTEEK
+1247 
-1253 EAAKAKV
+1253 
-1260 DQAVTEAKGHINEA
+1260 
-1274 INNSGVDETKTNG
+1274 
-1287 TTTINAIQPEIIK
+1287 
-1300 KSEARQAIDDV
+1300 
-1311 AKAKKEAIDQTPDAT
+1311 AKKEAIDQTPDAT

-1349 EAITNSDVDEAKTN
+1349 EAINNSSVDEAKTN
-1363 GTTTINAIQ
+1363 GTNTINAIQ
-1372 PDVLKKSEARQAID
+1372 PDVHKKSEARQTID
-1386 NEVINKKTEIDNNV
+1386 NEVINKKTEIDNNI

-1453 KKIAAKTAI
+1453 KKKAAKTAI

-1560 KEAAKSKVDE
+1560 KEAAKAKVDE

-1575 KHSIDQAVTNS
+1575 KNNIDQAVTNS
-1586 DVDQAKDRGTV
+1586 DVDQAKDTGNV

-1639 VAKSKV
+1639 AAKAKV

-1706 TSNATIEE
+1706 TPNATTEE

-1737 TNSDVD
+1737 TNNDVD
-1743 QAKDRGTV
+1743 QAKNIGNNT
-1751 AINNIQP
+1751 INNIQP

-1779 IIDQTPDATEEEK
+1779 IIDQTPDATTEEK
-1792 EAAKSKV
+1792 EAAKAKV

-1811 QARTNNDVDQVEQN
+1811 QAKTNNNVDQVEQN
-1825 STTVI
+1825 STTMI

-1842 ARQAIDDLAKLKKAT
+1842 ARQAIDDLAKLEKAT

-1892 DDGVDNA
+1892 DDGVDDA

-1956 ATKAKDNI
+1956 
-1964 DQATTNDAVDQA
+1964 
-1976 KTTGNT
+1976 
-1982 EINNIQPEVVKK
+1982 
-1994 SEARQAID
+1994 
-2002 EVAKVKKEKINQML
+2002 
-2016 DATEEEK
+2016 
-2023 EVAKQKVDEEVIKAK
+2023 VIKAK
-2038 NNINQATTND
+2038 NNIDQATTND

-2054 TTGKNTIE
+2054 ITGKNTIE

-2067 VVKKAEARKA
+2067 VVKKAEARQA
-2077 IDEAATLR
+2077 IDEAVTLR

-2120 SINNSNVDHAQ
+2120 SINNSNVDNAQ

-2159 TAKKAEIDSNHEAT
+2159 IA
-2173 NEEKEMT
+2173 
-2180 KRKVD
+2180 
-2185 EAATKAKHNVDQST
+2185 
-2199 TNDTVD
+2199 
-2205 QSTQI
+2205 
-2210 GISIISNIQPE
+2210 
-2221 TIQKSL
+2221 
-2227 ARQAIDDEATI
+2227 

-2253 KDVARQKVDEE
+2253 KDVAIQKVDEE
-2264 VIKAKNNIA
+2264 VIKAKNNID

-2279 DVEIAKES
+2279 NVEIAKES

-2301 KSVAKQTIDEL
+2301 KSVAKQTIDES
-2312 AKQKKAEIDQTPNA
+2312 AKQKKAVIDQTPNA

-2335 QKVEEAVMRAKKLLE
+2335 QKVEEAVMRAKKLIE
-2350 GANTN
+2350 DANTN

-2375 VIKKADALS
+2375 VVKKADALS

-2409 FIKQKLDESYKKAEE
+2409 FIKQKLDASYKKAEE

-2434 VDNIKIHYLQEFN
+2434 VDNIRIHYFEEFN

-2459 KAQIFDVANKRKAYI
+2459 KSQIFDVANKRKAYI

-2487 AYKQIDVYVMKALNK
+2487 AYKQIDVYVMTALNK

-2516 RVTINEIEHV
+2516 RMTINEIEHV
-2526 NVKQFENNFGLVND
+2526 NVKQFENNFGLAN
-2540 NKVTFNNFNNKFN
+2540 NNGVTFNNFYNKFN

>member
-81 NRNNENNTSSDYSI
+81 NRNNESNTSSDYSI
-95 NREREEGTVNDVI
+95 NREREEGTVNNVI

-641 EQVNQALQSSYTT
+641 EQVNQALQSSYTA

-757 TPTVRS
+757 TPIVRS

-869 VAKVKVDKI
+869 VAKAKVDKI

-1047 GVDEAKTNGTTTIN
+1047 GVDEAKTNGTN
-1061 AIQPEVIKKSEARQ
+1061 
-1075 AIDDAARAK
+1075 
-1084 KEAIDQTPDATTE
+1084 
-1097 EKEAA
+1097 
-1102 KAKVDQ
+1102 
-1108 AVTEAK
+1108 
-1114 GHINEAI
+1114 
-1121 NNSGVDE
+1121 
-1128 AKTNGTTTINAIQ
+1128 
-1141 PEVIK
+1141 
-1146 KSEARQAID
+1146 
-1155 DAARAKK
+1155 
-1162 EAIDQTPDATTEEKE
+1162 
-1177 AAKAKVDQA
+1177 
-1186 VTEAKGH
+1186 
-1193 INEAINN
+1193 
-1200 SGVDEAKTN
+1200 
-1209 GTNTINAIQPE
+1209 
-1220 ITKKIK
+1220 
-1226 AREAIDEVAR
+1226 
-1236 AKKEAIDRIQD
+1236 
-1247 ATTEEK
+1247 
-1253 EAAKAKV
+1253 
-1260 DQAVTEAKGHINEA
+1260 
-1274 INNSGVDETKTNG
+1274 
-1287 TTTINAIQPEIIK
+1287 
-1300 KSEARQAIDDV
+1300 
-1311 AKAKKEAIDQTPDAT
+1311 
-1326 TEEKEAAKA
+1326 
-1335 KVDQAV
+1335 
-1341 TEAKAHIN
+1341 
-1349 EAITNSDVDEAKTN
+1349 
-1363 GTTTINAIQ
+1363 TINAIQ

-1779 IIDQTPDATEEEK
+1779 IIDQTPDATTEEK

-1811 QARTNNDVDQVEQN
+1811 QAKTNNDVDQVEQN
-1825 STTVI
+1825 STTMI

-1994 SEARQAID
+1994 SLARQAID

-2023 EVAKQKVDEEVIKAK
+2023 EAAKQKVDEEVIKAK

>member
-81 NRNNENNTSSDYSI
+81 NRNNESNTSSDYSI
-95 NREREEGTVNDVI
+95 NREREEGTVNNVI

-540 KQHLRDKVTEIE
+540 KQHLRDKVTEVE

-572 VVLRKAKEVLA
+572 VILRKAKEVLA

-836 VKKNAAAQAIDQAA
+836 VKKNAATQAIDQAA
-850 IAKKQEIDLIED
+850 IAKKQAIDLIED

-869 VAKVKVDKI
+869 VAKAKVDKI
-878 VTEAKNNINQ
+878 VIEAKNNINQ

-906 NAVIPEVVKKSDAR
+906 NAVTPEVVKKSDAR

-972 DTAKINGTNFINAI
+972 DTAKTNGTNFINAI
-986 QPEITKKIKARE
+986 QPEITKKMKARE
-998 AIDEVARAKKEA
+998 TIDEVARAKKEA
-1010 IDRIQDATTE
+1010 IDRTLDATTE

-1033 TEAKGHINEAINNS
+1033 TEAKAHINEAINNSGVDEAKTNGTTTINAIQPEVIKKSEARQAIDDAARAKKEAIDQTPDATTEEKEAAKVKVDQAVTEAKAHINEAINNSGVDEAKTNGTTTINVIQPEVIKKSESRQAIDDIARAKKEAIDQTPGATTEEKEAAKAKVDQAVTEAKAHINEAINNS

-1114 GHINEAI
+1114 AHINEAI

-1186 VTEAKGH
+1186 VTEAKTH

-1200 SGVDEAKTN
+1200 SDVDEAKTN
-1209 GTNTINAIQPE
+1209 GTNTINAIQP
-1220 ITKKIK
+1220 
-1226 AREAIDEVAR
+1226 
-1236 AKKEAIDRIQD
+1236 
-1247 ATTEEK
+1247 
-1253 EAAKAKV
+1253 
-1260 DQAVTEAKGHINEA
+1260 
-1274 INNSGVDETKTNG
+1274 
-1287 TTTINAIQPEIIK
+1287 
-1300 KSEARQAIDDV
+1300 
-1311 AKAKKEAIDQTPDAT
+1311 
-1326 TEEKEAAKA
+1326 
-1335 KVDQAV
+1335 
-1341 TEAKAHIN
+1341 
-1349 EAITNSDVDEAKTN
+1349 
-1363 GTTTINAIQ
+1363 
-1372 PDVLKKSEARQAID
+1372 DVLKKAEARQAID
-1386 NEVINKKTEIDNNV
+1386 NEVINKKTEIDNNI

-1409 AKSKVDEAAVE
+1409 AKSKVDEAAIE

-1453 KKIAAKTAI
+1453 KKKAAKTAI

-1484 EAAKSKVDEAATEA
+1484 EAAKSKVDEVATEA

-1560 KEAAKSKVDE
+1560 KEAAKSKIDE

-1586 DVDQAKDRGTV
+1586 DVDQAKDTGTV

-1605 VVKKETA
+1605 IVKKETA

-1639 VAKSKV
+1639 AAKSKV

-1743 QAKDRGTV
+1743 QAKDRGNV

-1792 EAAKSKV
+1792 EAAKSKI

-1811 QARTNNDVDQVEQN
+1811 QAKTNNDVDQVEQN
-1825 STTVI
+1825 STTMI

-1892 DDGVDNA
+1892 DEGVDEA

-1994 SEARQAID
+1994 SLARQAID

-2023 EVAKQKVDEEVIKAK
+2023 EAAKQKVDEEVIKAK

-2459 KAQIFDVANKRKAYI
+2459 KSQIFDVANKRKAYI

-2502 LVENVTTN
+2502 LAENVTTN

>member
-1 MNLFKKQKFSIRKFS
+1 MNLFKKQTFSIRKFS

-81 NRNNENNTSSDYSI
+81 NRNNESNTSSEHSI
-95 NREREEGTVNDVI
+95 NREREEGTVNNVI

-641 EQVNQALQSSYTT
+641 ERVNQALQSSYTT

-829 SQVVAHP
+829 SQVEAHP
-836 VKKNAAAQAIDQAA
+836 VKKNAATQAIDQAA

-869 VAKVKVDKI
+869 VAKAKVDKI

-893 SVDDAQNEGITAI
+893 SVDDALNEGITAI

-972 DTAKINGTNFINAI
+972 DTAKTNGTNFINAI

-1010 IDRIQDATTE
+1010 IDRTLDATTE

-1075 AIDDAARAK
+1075 AIDAAARAK
-1084 KEAIDQTPDATTE
+1084 KEAIDQTPDATTEEKEAAKAKVDQAVTEAKGHINEAINNSGVNEAKTNGTTTINAIQPEVIKKSEARQAIDDIARAKKEAIDRTPDATTE

-1141 PEVIK
+1141 PDVLK

-1155 DAARAKK
+1155 DIAR
-1162 EAIDQTPDATTEEKE
+1162 
-1177 AAKAKVDQA
+1177 
-1186 VTEAKGH
+1186 
-1193 INEAINN
+1193 
-1200 SGVDEAKTN
+1200 
-1209 GTNTINAIQPE
+1209 
-1220 ITKKIK
+1220 
-1226 AREAIDEVAR
+1226 
-1236 AKKEAIDRIQD
+1236 
-1247 ATTEEK
+1247 
-1253 EAAKAKV
+1253 
-1260 DQAVTEAKGHINEA
+1260 
-1274 INNSGVDETKTNG
+1274 
-1287 TTTINAIQPEIIK
+1287 
-1300 KSEARQAIDDV
+1300 
-1311 AKAKKEAIDQTPDAT
+1311 AKKEAIDQTPDAT

-1349 EAITNSDVDEAKTN
+1349 EAINNSGVDEAKTNGTNTINAIQPDVLKKAEARQAIDDAARVKKEAIDQTPDATTEEKEAAKAKVDQAVTEAKAHINEAIINSDVDEAKTN
-1363 GTTTINAIQ
+1363 GTNTINAIQ

-1430 NQAVDQAKEDGVTTV
+1430 NQAVDKAKEDGVTTV

-1548 IIDQTSDATTEE
+1548 IIDQISDATTEE

-1586 DVDQAKDRGTV
+1586 DVDQAKDRGNV

-1612 KTSIDQIALTR
+1612 KNAIDQIALTR

-1639 VAKSKV
+1639 AAKSKV

-1743 QAKDRGTV
+1743 QAKDRGNV

-1792 EAAKSKV
+1792 EAAKSKI

-1811 QARTNNDVDQVEQN
+1811 QAKTNNDVDQVEQN
-1825 STTVI
+1825 STTMI

-1892 DDGVDNA
+1892 DEGVDEA

-1956 ATKAKDNI
+1956 ATKSKDNI
-1964 DQATTNDAVDQA
+1964 DQASTNDAVDQA

-1994 SEARQAID
+1994 SLARQAID

-2023 EVAKQKVDEEVIKAK
+2023 EAAKQKVDEEVIKAK

-2459 KAQIFDVANKRKAYI
+2459 KSQIFDVANKRKAYI

-2502 LVENVTTN
+2502 LAENVTTN

>member
-81 NRNNENNTSSDYSI
+81 NRNNESNTSSDYSI
-95 NREREEGTVNDVI
+95 NREREEGTVNNVI

-641 EQVNQALQSSYTT
+641 EQVNQALQSSYTA

-757 TPTVRS
+757 TPIVRS

-869 VAKVKVDKI
+869 VAKAKVDKI

-1047 GVDEAKTNGTTTIN
+1047 GVDE
-1061 AIQPEVIKKSEARQ
+1061 
-1075 AIDDAARAK
+1075 
-1084 KEAIDQTPDATTE
+1084 
-1097 EKEAA
+1097 
-1102 KAKVDQ
+1102 
-1108 AVTEAK
+1108 
-1114 GHINEAI
+1114 
-1121 NNSGVDE
+1121 
-1128 AKTNGTTTINAIQ
+1128 
-1141 PEVIK
+1141 
-1146 KSEARQAID
+1146 
-1155 DAARAKK
+1155 
-1162 EAIDQTPDATTEEKE
+1162 
-1177 AAKAKVDQA
+1177 
-1186 VTEAKGH
+1186 
-1193 INEAINN
+1193 
-1200 SGVDEAKTN
+1200 
-1209 GTNTINAIQPE
+1209 
-1220 ITKKIK
+1220 
-1226 AREAIDEVAR
+1226 
-1236 AKKEAIDRIQD
+1236 
-1247 ATTEEK
+1247 
-1253 EAAKAKV
+1253 
-1260 DQAVTEAKGHINEA
+1260 
-1274 INNSGVDETKTNG
+1274 TKTNG

-1363 GTTTINAIQ
+1363 GTNTINAIQ

-1612 KTSIDQIALTR
+1612 K
-1623 KNIIDQT
+1623 
-1630 PDATTEEKE
+1630 
-1639 VAKSKV
+1639 
-1645 DEEVT
+1645 
-1650 KAKRNI
+1650 
-1656 NQAVTN
+1656 
-1662 NDVNQVEHNSTI
+1662 
-1674 AINNI
+1674 
-1679 QPNII
+1679 
-1684 KKIAAK
+1684 
-1690 TLIDQVARAK
+1690 
-1700 KNNIDQ
+1700 
-1706 TSNATIEE
+1706 
-1714 KEAAK
+1714 
-1719 QKVDEEVTKA
+1719 
-1729 KHSIDQAI
+1729 
-1737 TNSDVD
+1737 
-1743 QAKDRGTV
+1743 
-1751 AINNIQP
+1751 
-1758 EVVKKE
+1758 
-1764 TAKNAI
+1764 NAI

-1779 IIDQTPDATEEEK
+1779 IIDQTPDATTEEK

-1811 QARTNNDVDQVEQN
+1811 QAKTNNDVDQVEQN
-1825 STTVI
+1825 STTMI

-1994 SEARQAID
+1994 SLARQAID

-2023 EVAKQKVDEEVIKAK
+2023 EAAKQKVDEEVIKAK

>member
-1 MNLFKKQKFSIRKFS
+1 MNLFKKQTFSIRKFS

-81 NRNNENNTSSDYSI
+81 NRNNESNTSSDYSI
-95 NREREEGTVNDVI
+95 NREREEGTVNNVI

-972 DTAKINGTNFINAI
+972 DTAKTNGTNF
-986 QPEITKKIKARE
+986 
-998 AIDEVARAKKEA
+998 
-1010 IDRIQDATTE
+1010 
-1020 EKEAAKAKVDQAV
+1020 
-1033 TEAKGHINEAINNS
+1033 
-1047 GVDEAKTNGTTTIN
+1047 
-1061 AIQPEVIKKSEARQ
+1061 
-1075 AIDDAARAK
+1075 
-1084 KEAIDQTPDATTE
+1084 
-1097 EKEAA
+1097 
-1102 KAKVDQ
+1102 
-1108 AVTEAK
+1108 
-1114 GHINEAI
+1114 
-1121 NNSGVDE
+1121 
-1128 AKTNGTTTINAIQ
+1128 
-1141 PEVIK
+1141 
-1146 KSEARQAID
+1146 
-1155 DAARAKK
+1155 
-1162 EAIDQTPDATTEEKE
+1162 
-1177 AAKAKVDQA
+1177 
-1186 VTEAKGH
+1186 
-1193 INEAINN
+1193 
-1200 SGVDEAKTN
+1200 
-1209 GTNTINAIQPE
+1209 INAIQPE

-1311 AKAKKEAIDQTPDAT
+1311 AKAKKEVIDQTPDAT

-1430 NQAVDQAKEDGVTTV
+1430 NQAVDKAKEDGVTTV

-1560 KEAAKSKVDE
+1560 KEA
-1570 EVTKA
+1570 
-1575 KHSIDQAVTNS
+1575 
-1586 DVDQAKDRGTV
+1586 
-1597 AINNIQPE
+1597 
-1605 VVKKETA
+1605 
-1612 KTSIDQIALTR
+1612 
-1623 KNIIDQT
+1623 
-1630 PDATTEEKE
+1630 
-1639 VAKSKV
+1639 AKSKV

-1779 IIDQTPDATEEEK
+1779 IIDQTPDATTEEK

-1811 QARTNNDVDQVEQN
+1811 QAKTNNDVDQVEQN
-1825 STTVI
+1825 STTMI

-1994 SEARQAID
+1994 SLARQAID

-2023 EVAKQKVDEEVIKAK
+2023 EAAKQKVDEEVIKAK
-2038 NNINQATTND
+2038 NNIDQATTND

-2067 VVKKAEARKA
+2067 VVKKSEARKA

-2424 KVNQAQTNKQ
+2424 KVTR
-2434 VDNIKIHYLQEFN
+2434 
-2447 KIVLI
+2447 
-2452 DKVKLKA
+2452 A
-2459 KAQIFDVANKRKAYI
+2459 K
-2474 KGLTNISEYNRNK
+2474 G
-2487 AYKQIDVYVMKALNK
+2487 
-2502 LVENVTTN
+2502 
-2510 DINELT
+2510 
-2516 RVTINEIEHV
+2516 
-2526 NVKQFENNFGLVND
+2526 
-2540 NKVTFNNFNNKFN
+2540 
-2553 VNNNHSKLNT
+2553 
-2563 LPYTGEN
+2563 
-2570 ENSLLSL
+2570 
-2577 AEFTLLSGL
+2577 
-2586 LLLLKRRKKE
+2586 
-2596 DK
+2596 

>member
-1 MNLFKKQKFSIRKFS
+1 MNLFKKQTFSIRKFS

-95 NREREEGTVNDVI
+95 NREREESTVNNVI

-147 SVDNTPSTTNT
+147 SVDNIPSTTNT

-240 LSKYNGNFNQVPG
+240 LSKYNGNFNLVPG

-664 ATNKDTGINEI
+664 STNKDTGINEI

-680 TPTVKQAAI
+680 TLTVKQAAI

-829 SQVVAHP
+829 SQVEAHP

-869 VAKVKVDKI
+869 VAKAKVDKI

-972 DTAKINGTNFINAI
+972 DTAKTNGTNFINAI
-986 QPEITKKIKARE
+986 QPEITKKMKARE
-998 AIDEVARAKKEA
+998 TIDEVARAKKEA
-1010 IDRIQDATTE
+1010 IDRTLDATTE

-1075 AIDDAARAK
+1075 AIDDVARAK

-1155 DAARAKK
+1155 DVARAKK

-1209 GTNTINAIQPE
+1209 GTTTINAIQPE
-1220 ITKKIK
+1220 VIKKSE
-1226 AREAIDEVAR
+1226 ARQAIDDVAR
-1236 AKKEAIDRIQD
+1236 AKKEAIDQTPD

-1274 INNSGVDETKTNG
+1274 INNSGVDEAKTNG
-1287 TTTINAIQPEIIK
+1287 TTTINAIQPEVIK

-1311 AKAKKEAIDQTPDAT
+1311 ARAKKEAIDQTPDAT

-1430 NQAVDQAKEDGVTTV
+1430 NQAVDKAKEDGVTTV

-1560 KEAAKSKVDE
+1560 KEAAKSKIDE

-1586 DVDQAKDRGTV
+1586 DVDQAKDTGTV

-1639 VAKSKV
+1639 AAKSKV

-1706 TSNATIEE
+1706 TSNMTIEE

-1779 IIDQTPDATEEEK
+1779 IIDQTPDATTEEK

-1811 QARTNNDVDQVEQN
+1811 QAKTNNDVDQVEQN
-1825 STTVI
+1825 STTMI

-1994 SEARQAID
+1994 SLARQAID

-2023 EVAKQKVDEEVIKAK
+2023 EAAKQKVDEEVIKAK
-2038 NNINQATTND
+2038 NNIDQATTND

-2067 VVKKAEARKA
+2067 VVKKSEARKA

-2120 SINNSNVDHAQ
+2120 SINNSNVDNAQ

>member
-81 NRNNENNTSSDYSI
+81 NRNNESNTSSDYSI
-95 NREREEGTVNDVI
+95 NREREEGTVNNVI

-641 EQVNQALQSSYTT
+641 EQVNQALQSSYTA

-757 TPTVRS
+757 TPIVRS

-869 VAKVKVDKI
+869 VAKAKVDKI

-1047 GVDEAKTNGTTTIN
+1047 GVDE
-1061 AIQPEVIKKSEARQ
+1061 
-1075 AIDDAARAK
+1075 
-1084 KEAIDQTPDATTE
+1084 
-1097 EKEAA
+1097 
-1102 KAKVDQ
+1102 
-1108 AVTEAK
+1108 
-1114 GHINEAI
+1114 
-1121 NNSGVDE
+1121 
-1128 AKTNGTTTINAIQ
+1128 
-1141 PEVIK
+1141 
-1146 KSEARQAID
+1146 
-1155 DAARAKK
+1155 
-1162 EAIDQTPDATTEEKE
+1162 
-1177 AAKAKVDQA
+1177 
-1186 VTEAKGH
+1186 
-1193 INEAINN
+1193 
-1200 SGVDEAKTN
+1200 
-1209 GTNTINAIQPE
+1209 
-1220 ITKKIK
+1220 
-1226 AREAIDEVAR
+1226 
-1236 AKKEAIDRIQD
+1236 
-1247 ATTEEK
+1247 
-1253 EAAKAKV
+1253 
-1260 DQAVTEAKGHINEA
+1260 
-1274 INNSGVDETKTNG
+1274 TKTNG

-1300 KSEARQAIDDV
+1300 KSEARQAIDD
-1311 AKAKKEAIDQTPDAT
+1311 AARAKKEAIDQTPGAT

-1363 GTTTINAIQ
+1363 GTNTINAIQ

-1779 IIDQTPDATEEEK
+1779 IIDQTPDATTEEK

-1811 QARTNNDVDQVEQN
+1811 QAKTNNDVDQVEQN
-1825 STTVI
+1825 STTMI

-1994 SEARQAID
+1994 SLARQAID

-2023 EVAKQKVDEEVIKAK
+2023 EAAKQKVDEEVIKAK

>member
-95 NREREEGTVNDVI
+95 NREREEGTVNNVI

-1047 GVDEAKTNGTTTIN
+1047 GVDE
-1061 AIQPEVIKKSEARQ
+1061 
-1075 AIDDAARAK
+1075 
-1084 KEAIDQTPDATTE
+1084 
-1097 EKEAA
+1097 
-1102 KAKVDQ
+1102 
-1108 AVTEAK
+1108 
-1114 GHINEAI
+1114 
-1121 NNSGVDE
+1121 
-1128 AKTNGTTTINAIQ
+1128 
-1141 PEVIK
+1141 
-1146 KSEARQAID
+1146 
-1155 DAARAKK
+1155 
-1162 EAIDQTPDATTEEKE
+1162 
-1177 AAKAKVDQA
+1177 
-1186 VTEAKGH
+1186 
-1193 INEAINN
+1193 
-1200 SGVDEAKTN
+1200 
-1209 GTNTINAIQPE
+1209 
-1220 ITKKIK
+1220 
-1226 AREAIDEVAR
+1226 
-1236 AKKEAIDRIQD
+1236 
-1247 ATTEEK
+1247 
-1253 EAAKAKV
+1253 
-1260 DQAVTEAKGHINEA
+1260 
-1274 INNSGVDETKTNG
+1274 TKTNG
-1287 TTTINAIQPEIIK
+1287 TTTINANQPEIIK

-1349 EAITNSDVDEAKTN
+1349 EAINNSGVDEAKTNGTTTINAIQPEVIKKSEARQAIDDAARAKKEAIDQTPGATTEEKEAAKAKVDQAVTEAKAHINEAITNSDVDEAKTN
-1363 GTTTINAIQ
+1363 GTNTINAIQ

-1779 IIDQTPDATEEEK
+1779 IIDQTPDATTEEK

-1811 QARTNNDVDQVEQN
+1811 QAKTNNDVDQVEQN
-1825 STTVI
+1825 STTMI

-1994 SEARQAID
+1994 SLARQAID

-2023 EVAKQKVDEEVIKAK
+2023 EAAKQKVDEEVIKAK

-2120 SINNSNVDHAQ
+2120 SINNSNVDNAQ

>member
-81 NRNNENNTSSDYSI
+81 NRNNESNTSIDYSI
-95 NREREEGTVNDVI
+95 NREREEGTVNNVI

-972 DTAKINGTNFINAI
+972 DTAKTNGTNFINAI

-1075 AIDDAARAK
+1075 AIDAAARAK

-1128 AKTNGTTTINAIQ
+1128 T
-1141 PEVIK
+1141 
-1146 KSEARQAID
+1146 
-1155 DAARAKK
+1155 
-1162 EAIDQTPDATTEEKE
+1162 
-1177 AAKAKVDQA
+1177 
-1186 VTEAKGH
+1186 
-1193 INEAINN
+1193 
-1200 SGVDEAKTN
+1200 
-1209 GTNTINAIQPE
+1209 
-1220 ITKKIK
+1220 
-1226 AREAIDEVAR
+1226 
-1236 AKKEAIDRIQD
+1236 
-1247 ATTEEK
+1247 
-1253 EAAKAKV
+1253 
-1260 DQAVTEAKGHINEA
+1260 
-1274 INNSGVDETKTNG
+1274 
-1287 TTTINAIQPEIIK
+1287 
-1300 KSEARQAIDDV
+1300 
-1311 AKAKKEAIDQTPDAT
+1311 
-1326 TEEKEAAKA
+1326 
-1335 KVDQAV
+1335 
-1341 TEAKAHIN
+1341 
-1349 EAITNSDVDEAKTN
+1349 KTN

-1430 NQAVDQAKEDGVTTV
+1430 NQAVDKAKEDGVTTV

-1560 KEAAKSKVDE
+1560 KEA
-1570 EVTKA
+1570 
-1575 KHSIDQAVTNS
+1575 
-1586 DVDQAKDRGTV
+1586 
-1597 AINNIQPE
+1597 
-1605 VVKKETA
+1605 
-1612 KTSIDQIALTR
+1612 
-1623 KNIIDQT
+1623 
-1630 PDATTEEKE
+1630 
-1639 VAKSKV
+1639 AKSKV

-1956 ATKAKDNI
+1956 ATKSKDNI

-2038 NNINQATTND
+2038 NTINQATTND

-2238 KKAEIENNHNATKEE
+2238 KKAEIDNNHNATKEE

-2459 KAQIFDVANKRKAYI
+2459 KSQIFDVANKRKAYI

-2502 LVENVTTN
+2502 LAENVTTN

>member
-1 MNLFKKQKFSIRKFS
+1 MNLFKKQTFSIRKFS

-81 NRNNENNTSSDYSI
+81 NRNNESNTSSDYSI
-95 NREREEGTVNDVI
+95 NREREEGTVNNVI

-972 DTAKINGTNFINAI
+972 DTAKTNGTNFINAI

-1084 KEAIDQTPDATTE
+1084 KEAIDQTPGATTE

-1128 AKTNGTTTINAIQ
+1128 AKTNGATTINAIQ

-1186 VTEAKGH
+1186 VKEAKGH
-1193 INEAINN
+1193 INE
-1200 SGVDEAKTN
+1200 V
-1209 GTNTINAIQPE
+1209 
-1220 ITKKIK
+1220 
-1226 AREAIDEVAR
+1226 
-1236 AKKEAIDRIQD
+1236 
-1247 ATTEEK
+1247 
-1253 EAAKAKV
+1253 
-1260 DQAVTEAKGHINEA
+1260 

-1311 AKAKKEAIDQTPDAT
+1311 AKAKKEVIDQTPDAT

-1430 NQAVDQAKEDGVTTV
+1430 NQAVDKAKEDGVTTV

-1639 VAKSKV
+1639 AAKSKV

-1779 IIDQTPDATEEEK
+1779 IIDQTPDATTEEK

-1811 QARTNNDVDQVEQN
+1811 QAKTNNDVDQVEQN
-1825 STTVI
+1825 STTMI

-1892 DDGVDNA
+1892 DDGVDNE

-1994 SEARQAID
+1994 SLARQAID

-2023 EVAKQKVDEEVIKAK
+2023 EAAKQKVDEEVIKAK
-2038 NNINQATTND
+2038 NNIDQATTND

-2067 VVKKAEARKA
+2067 VVKKSEARKA

-2120 SINNSNVDHAQ
+2120 SINNSNVDNAQ

>member
-1 MNLFKKQKFSIRKFS
+1 MNLFKKQTFSIRKFS

-31 HPGHAA
+31 HPGYAA

-56 NKQNTNIEQPHN
+56 NKQNTNIEQPHS
-68 ETTSANTSNSNEN
+68 ETTSTNISNSNEN
-81 NRNNENNTSSDYSI
+81 NRNNESNTSSEHSI
-95 NREREEGTVNDVI
+95 NREREEGTVNNVI

-641 EQVNQALQSSYTT
+641 QQVNQALQSSYTT

-664 ATNKDTGINEI
+664 STNKDTGINEI

-829 SQVVAHP
+829 SQVEAHP

-869 VAKVKVDKI
+869 VAKAKVDKI

-906 NAVIPEVVKKSDAR
+906 NAVIPEVVKKSEAR

-956 TKAKEQIHQ
+956 TKAKAQIHQ

-972 DTAKINGTNFINAI
+972 DTAKTNGTNFINAI
-986 QPEITKKIKARE
+986 QPEITKKMKARE
-998 AIDEVARAKKEA
+998 TIDEVARAKKEA
-1010 IDRIQDATTE
+1010 IDRTLDATTE

-1075 AIDDAARAK
+1075 AIDAAARAK

-1155 DAARAKK
+1155 DIARAKK

-1209 GTNTINAIQPE
+1209 GTTTINAIQPDVL
-1220 ITKKIK
+1220 KKSE
-1226 AREAIDEVAR
+1226 ARQAIDDIAR
-1236 AKKEAIDRIQD
+1236 AKKEAIDQTPD

-1300 KSEARQAIDDV
+1300 KSEARQAIDD
-1311 AKAKKEAIDQTPDAT
+1311 
-1326 TEEKEAAKA
+1326 
-1335 KVDQAV
+1335 
-1341 TEAKAHIN
+1341 
-1349 EAITNSDVDEAKTN
+1349 
-1363 GTTTINAIQ
+1363 
-1372 PDVLKKSEARQAID
+1372 
-1386 NEVINKKTEIDNNV
+1386 
-1400 DATIEEKEA
+1400 
-1409 AKSKVDEAAVE
+1409 
-1420 AKNNI
+1420 
-1425 NHTEI
+1425 
-1430 NQAVDQAKEDGVTTV
+1430 
-1445 SHIQPNIV
+1445 
-1453 KKIAAKTAI
+1453 
-1462 DEVAR
+1462 
-1467 IKKEAIDQTPGA
+1467 
-1479 TTEEK
+1479 
-1484 EAAKSKVDEAATEA
+1484 
-1498 RNNINRALSNND
+1498 
-1510 VDQVVHNS
+1510 
-1518 TASIN
+1518 
-1523 NIQPDIVKKEQA
+1523 
-1535 KRGIDTQAKIKKA
+1535 
-1548 IIDQTSDATTEE
+1548 
-1560 KEAAKSKVDE
+1560 
-1570 EVTKA
+1570 
-1575 KHSIDQAVTNS
+1575 
-1586 DVDQAKDRGTV
+1586 
-1597 AINNIQPE
+1597 
-1605 VVKKETA
+1605 
-1612 KTSIDQIALTR
+1612 
-1623 KNIIDQT
+1623 
-1630 PDATTEEKE
+1630 
-1639 VAKSKV
+1639 
-1645 DEEVT
+1645 
-1650 KAKRNI
+1650 
-1656 NQAVTN
+1656 
-1662 NDVNQVEHNSTI
+1662 
-1674 AINNI
+1674 
-1679 QPNII
+1679 
-1684 KKIAAK
+1684 
-1690 TLIDQVARAK
+1690 
-1700 KNNIDQ
+1700 
-1706 TSNATIEE
+1706 
-1714 KEAAK
+1714 
-1719 QKVDEEVTKA
+1719 
-1729 KHSIDQAI
+1729 
-1737 TNSDVD
+1737 
-1743 QAKDRGTV
+1743 
-1751 AINNIQP
+1751 
-1758 EVVKKE
+1758 
-1764 TAKNAI
+1764 
-1770 DQIALTRKA
+1770 
-1779 IIDQTPDATEEEK
+1779 
-1792 EAAKSKV
+1792 
-1799 DEEVIKAKHGID
+1799 
-1811 QARTNNDVDQVEQN
+1811 
-1825 STTVI
+1825 
-1830 NNIQPT
+1830 
-1836 VVKKSE
+1836 
-1842 ARQAIDDLAKLKKAT
+1842 LAKLKKAT

-1892 DDGVDNA
+1892 DEGVDEA

-1964 DQATTNDAVDQA
+1964 DQASTNDAVDQA

-1994 SEARQAID
+1994 SLARQAID

-2023 EVAKQKVDEEVIKAK
+2023 EAAKQKVDEEVIKAK

-2459 KAQIFDVANKRKAYI
+2459 KSQIFDVANKRKAYI

-2502 LVENVTTN
+2502 LAENVTTN

>member
-1 MNLFKKQKFSIRKFS
+1 MNLFKKQTFSIRKFS

-81 NRNNENNTSSDYSI
+81 NRNNESNTSSDYSI
-95 NREREEGTVNDVI
+95 NREREEGTVNNVI

-180 QGATIPT
+180 QGPTIPT

-641 EQVNQALQSSYTT
+641 EQVNQALQSSYTA

-741 AQQKTSSIDS
+741 AQQKTSSIDI

-757 TPTVRS
+757 TPIVRS

-869 VAKVKVDKI
+869 VAKAKVDKI

-1084 KEAIDQTPDATTE
+1084 KEAIDQTPGATTE

-1186 VTEAKGH
+1186 VTEAKAH

-1363 GTTTINAIQ
+1363 GTNTINAIQ

-1612 KTSIDQIALTR
+1612 K
-1623 KNIIDQT
+1623 
-1630 PDATTEEKE
+1630 
-1639 VAKSKV
+1639 
-1645 DEEVT
+1645 
-1650 KAKRNI
+1650 
-1656 NQAVTN
+1656 
-1662 NDVNQVEHNSTI
+1662 
-1674 AINNI
+1674 
-1679 QPNII
+1679 
-1684 KKIAAK
+1684 
-1690 TLIDQVARAK
+1690 
-1700 KNNIDQ
+1700 
-1706 TSNATIEE
+1706 
-1714 KEAAK
+1714 
-1719 QKVDEEVTKA
+1719 
-1729 KHSIDQAI
+1729 
-1737 TNSDVD
+1737 
-1743 QAKDRGTV
+1743 
-1751 AINNIQP
+1751 
-1758 EVVKKE
+1758 
-1764 TAKNAI
+1764 NAI

-1779 IIDQTPDATEEEK
+1779 IIDQTPDATTEEK

-1811 QARTNNDVDQVEQN
+1811 QAKTNNDVDQVEQN
-1825 STTVI
+1825 STTMI

-1994 SEARQAID
+1994 SLARQAID

-2023 EVAKQKVDEEVIKAK
+2023 EAAKQKVDEEVIKAK

>member
-1 MNLFKKQKFSIRKFS
+1 MNLFKKQTFSIRKFS

-81 NRNNENNTSSDYSI
+81 NRNNESNTSSEHSI
-95 NREREEGTVNDVI
+95 NREREEGTVNNVI

-519 DSAMRQG
+519 DSAMRHG

-641 EQVNQALQSSYTT
+641 ERVNQALQSSYTT

-829 SQVVAHP
+829 SQVEAHP
-836 VKKNAAAQAIDQAA
+836 VKKNAATQAIDQAA

-869 VAKVKVDKI
+869 VAKAKVDKI

-972 DTAKINGTNFINAI
+972 DTAKTNGTNFINAI

-1075 AIDDAARAK
+1075 AIDDIARAK

-1155 DAARAKK
+1155 DIAR
-1162 EAIDQTPDATTEEKE
+1162 
-1177 AAKAKVDQA
+1177 
-1186 VTEAKGH
+1186 
-1193 INEAINN
+1193 
-1200 SGVDEAKTN
+1200 
-1209 GTNTINAIQPE
+1209 
-1220 ITKKIK
+1220 
-1226 AREAIDEVAR
+1226 
-1236 AKKEAIDRIQD
+1236 
-1247 ATTEEK
+1247 
-1253 EAAKAKV
+1253 
-1260 DQAVTEAKGHINEA
+1260 
-1274 INNSGVDETKTNG
+1274 
-1287 TTTINAIQPEIIK
+1287 
-1300 KSEARQAIDDV
+1300 
-1311 AKAKKEAIDQTPDAT
+1311 AKKEAIDQTPDAT

-1349 EAITNSDVDEAKTN
+1349 EAINNSGVDEAKTN
-1363 GTTTINAIQ
+1363 GTTTINAIQPEVIKKSEARQAIDDAARAKKEAIDQTPDATTEEKEAAKAKVDQAVTEAKAHINEAINNSGVDEAKTNGTNTINAIQPDVLKKSEARQAIDDAARVKKEAIDQTPDATTEEKEAAKAKVDQAVTEAKAHINEAINNSGVDEAKTNGTNTINAIQ

-1430 NQAVDQAKEDGVTTV
+1430 NQAVDKAKEDGVTTV

-1548 IIDQTSDATTEE
+1548 IIDQISDATTEE

-1586 DVDQAKDRGTV
+1586 DVDQAKDRGNV

-1639 VAKSKV
+1639 AAKSKV

-1743 QAKDRGTV
+1743 QAKDRGNV

-1792 EAAKSKV
+1792 EAAKSKI
-1799 DEEVIKAKHGID
+1799 DEEVIKAKYGID
-1811 QARTNNDVDQVEQN
+1811 QAKTNNDVDQVEQN
-1825 STTVI
+1825 STTMI

-1964 DQATTNDAVDQA
+1964 DQATTNDEVDQA

-1994 SEARQAID
+1994 SLARQAID

-2023 EVAKQKVDEEVIKAK
+2023 EAAKQKVDEEVIKAK

-2054 TTGKNTIE
+2054 TTGKNIIE

-2459 KAQIFDVANKRKAYI
+2459 KSQIFDVANKRKAYI

-2502 LVENVTTN
+2502 LAENVTTN

>member
-1 MNLFKKQKFSIRKFS
+1 MNLFKKQTFSIRKFS

-95 NREREEGTVNDVI
+95 NREREESTVNNVI

-972 DTAKINGTNFINAI
+972 DTAKTNGTNFINAI

-1114 GHINEAI
+1114 
-1121 NNSGVDE
+1121 
-1128 AKTNGTTTINAIQ
+1128 
-1141 PEVIK
+1141 
-1146 KSEARQAID
+1146 
-1155 DAARAKK
+1155 
-1162 EAIDQTPDATTEEKE
+1162 
-1177 AAKAKVDQA
+1177 
-1186 VTEAKGH
+1186 
-1193 INEAINN
+1193 
-1200 SGVDEAKTN
+1200 
-1209 GTNTINAIQPE
+1209 
-1220 ITKKIK
+1220 
-1226 AREAIDEVAR
+1226 
-1236 AKKEAIDRIQD
+1236 
-1247 ATTEEK
+1247 
-1253 EAAKAKV
+1253 
-1260 DQAVTEAKGHINEA
+1260 
-1274 INNSGVDETKTNG
+1274 
-1287 TTTINAIQPEIIK
+1287 
-1300 KSEARQAIDDV
+1300 
-1311 AKAKKEAIDQTPDAT
+1311 
-1326 TEEKEAAKA
+1326 
-1335 KVDQAV
+1335 
-1341 TEAKAHIN
+1341 AHIN

-1430 NQAVDQAKEDGVTTV
+1430 NQAVDKAKEDGVTTV

-1560 KEAAKSKVDE
+1560 KEA
-1570 EVTKA
+1570 
-1575 KHSIDQAVTNS
+1575 
-1586 DVDQAKDRGTV
+1586 
-1597 AINNIQPE
+1597 
-1605 VVKKETA
+1605 
-1612 KTSIDQIALTR
+1612 
-1623 KNIIDQT
+1623 
-1630 PDATTEEKE
+1630 
-1639 VAKSKV
+1639 AKSKV

-1779 IIDQTPDATEEEK
+1779 IIDQTPDATTEEK

-1811 QARTNNDVDQVEQN
+1811 QAKTNNDVDQVEQN
-1825 STTVI
+1825 STTMI

-1892 DDGVDNA
+1892 DDGVDEA

-1994 SEARQAID
+1994 SLARQAID

-2023 EVAKQKVDEEVIKAK
+2023 EAAKQKVDEEVIKAK
-2038 NNINQATTND
+2038 NNIDQATTND

-2120 SINNSNVDHAQ
+2120 SINNSNVDNAQ

-2459 KAQIFDVANKRKAYI
+2459 KSQIFDVANKRKAYI

-2502 LVENVTTN
+2502 LAENVTTN

>member
-1 MNLFKKQKFSIRKFS
+1 
-16 VGTFSTLIATLVFLS
+16 
-31 HPGHAA
+31 
-37 THDAETNTS
+37 
-46 APQTNESATI
+46 
-56 NKQNTNIEQPHN
+56 
-68 ETTSANTSNSNEN
+68 
-81 NRNNENNTSSDYSI
+81 
-95 NREREEGTVNDVI
+95 
-108 NSTENNTN
+108 
-116 HNEKVTTN
+116 
-124 DVVSNENNHET
+124 
-135 TNVNQPH
+135 
-142 RRGKR
+142 
-147 SVDNTPSTTNT
+147 
-158 DPMAVNEQ
+158 
-166 NTGQIINGTFTDNS
+166 
-180 QGATIPT
+180 
-187 KNLESAMNEANTVPG
+187 
-202 WHVNS
+202 
-207 NDQTIIPLIWGPKSL
+207 
-222 PAYNPYIFDKTNN
+222 
-235 KIGVV
+235 
-240 LSKYNGNFNQVPG
+240 
-253 IADPTVGS
+253 
-261 IYQDVDV
+261 
-268 TPGSEIQLHYISSSM
+268 
-283 NNIWGVNG
+283 
-291 ARVYI
+291 
-296 YDANNPSTLLYKG
+296 
-309 TPDIL
+309 
-314 QNPIGNFVGVFQVPE
+314 
-329 TVSRLR
+329 
-335 LRFESALNR
+335 
-344 STDSTNGHRL
+344 
-354 LTGPNNFG
+354 
-362 GGVLADVTINSG
+362 
-374 AYLTATVNNTHY
+374 
-386 FAQSG
+386 
-391 SINADRV
+391 
-398 YQEIGFRIENR
+398 
-409 GHSSSNKTEY
+409 
-419 TIVLPEDVTYVST
+419 
-432 KNATGKFNAA
+432 
-442 TKELTVKIDRLEA
+442 
-455 GASKN
+455 
-460 ISIGLSLPTDRPIE
+460 
-474 KEFLGHLTYV
+474 
-484 TDGINMNRLSDSKD
+484 
-498 FGRNNGD
+498 
-505 HYTRYGVHNEFVSV
+505 
-519 DSAMRQG
+519 
-526 DIVLDKQ
+526 
-533 TITVKMY
+533 
-540 KQHLRDKVTEIE
+540 
-552 DDLANLDQNDN
+552 
-563 SPEVWEAMQ
+563 
-572 VVLRKAKEVLA
+572 
-583 ETDEMPISELK
+583 
-594 DQATINS
+594 
-601 IDLNLDKAHAKL
+601 
-613 SLDKVARTKRALFM
+613 
-627 GNDTATIEEKNAVI
+627 
-641 EQVNQALQSSYTT
+641 
-654 VDQSMTSNDV
+654 
-664 ATNKDTGINEI
+664 
-675 TMIDL
+675 
-680 TPTVKQAAI
+680 
-689 DELTERANAKKVE
+689 
-702 FDNNPDATVEEKE
+702 
-715 AAKATIDNLVSEAT
+715 
-729 TNIMNETTNNGV
+729 
-741 AQQKTSSIDS
+741 
-751 VNAATI
+751 
-757 TPTVRS
+757 
-763 NARTAIDNIASARKV
+763 
-778 EIDKDNNATLEEK
+778 
-791 NAAKTEID
+791 
-799 NLVARA
+799 
-805 KADINSLNHNNEI
+805 
-818 EILKENKVNEI
+818 
-829 SQVVAHP
+829 
-836 VKKNAAAQAIDQAA
+836 
-850 IAKKQEIDLIED
+850 
-862 ATIEEKE
+862 
-869 VAKVKVDKI
+869 
-878 VTEAKNNINQ
+878 
-888 ATTNS
+888 
-893 SVDDAQNEGITAI
+893 
-906 NAVIPEVVKKSDAR
+906 
-920 DTIDEVARIKKAA
+920 
-933 IDQTPDA
+933 
-940 TVEEKEAAIA
+940 
-950 KIDQEV
+950 
-956 TKAKEQIHQ
+956 
-965 ALKNENV
+965 
-972 DTAKINGTNFINAI
+972 
-986 QPEITKKIKARE
+986 
-998 AIDEVARAKKEA
+998 
-1010 IDRIQDATTE
+1010 
-1020 EKEAAKAKVDQAV
+1020 
-1033 TEAKGHINEAINNS
+1033 
-1047 GVDEAKTNGTTTIN
+1047 
-1061 AIQPEVIKKSEARQ
+1061 
-1075 AIDDAARAK
+1075 
-1084 KEAIDQTPDATTE
+1084 
-1097 EKEAA
+1097 
-1102 KAKVDQ
+1102 
-1108 AVTEAK
+1108 
-1114 GHINEAI
+1114 
-1121 NNSGVDE
+1121 
-1128 AKTNGTTTINAIQ
+1128 
-1141 PEVIK
+1141 
-1146 KSEARQAID
+1146 
-1155 DAARAKK
+1155 
-1162 EAIDQTPDATTEEKE
+1162 
-1177 AAKAKVDQA
+1177 
-1186 VTEAKGH
+1186 
-1193 INEAINN
+1193 
-1200 SGVDEAKTN
+1200 
-1209 GTNTINAIQPE
+1209 
-1220 ITKKIK
+1220 
-1226 AREAIDEVAR
+1226 
-1236 AKKEAIDRIQD
+1236 
-1247 ATTEEK
+1247 
-1253 EAAKAKV
+1253 
-1260 DQAVTEAKGHINEA
+1260 
-1274 INNSGVDETKTNG
+1274 
-1287 TTTINAIQPEIIK
+1287 
-1300 KSEARQAIDDV
+1300 
-1311 AKAKKEAIDQTPDAT
+1311 
-1326 TEEKEAAKA
+1326 
-1335 KVDQAV
+1335 
-1341 TEAKAHIN
+1341 N

-1430 NQAVDQAKEDGVTTV
+1430 NQAVDKAKEDGVTTV

-1548 IIDQTSDATTEE
+1548 IIDQISDATTEE

-1586 DVDQAKDRGTV
+1586 DVDQAKDRGNV

-1639 VAKSKV
+1639 AAKSKV

-1743 QAKDRGTV
+1743 QAKDRGNV

-1792 EAAKSKV
+1792 EAAKSKI

-1811 QARTNNDVDQVEQN
+1811 QAKTNNDVDQVEQN
-1825 STTVI
+1825 STTMI

-1892 DDGVDNA
+1892 DEGVDEA

-1964 DQATTNDAVDQA
+1964 DQASTNDAVDQA

-1994 SEARQAID
+1994 SLARQAID

-2023 EVAKQKVDEEVIKAK
+2023 EAAKQKVDEEVIKAK

-2253 KDVARQKVDEE
+2253 KD
-2264 VIKAKNNIA
+2264 
-2273 QSTTNS
+2273 
-2279 DVEIAKES
+2279 
-2287 GKHAIDEIQPEIVK
+2287 
-2301 KSVAKQTIDEL
+2301 
-2312 AKQKKAEIDQTPNA
+2312 
-2326 TKEEKDAAK
+2326 AAK

-2459 KAQIFDVANKRKAYI
+2459 KSQIFDVANKRKAYI

-2502 LVENVTTN
+2502 LAENVTTN

>member
-1 MNLFKKQKFSIRKFS
+1 MNLFKKQTFSIRKFS

-81 NRNNENNTSSDYSI
+81 NRNNESNTSSDYSI
-95 NREREEGTVNDVI
+95 NREREEGTVNNVI

-972 DTAKINGTNFINAI
+972 DTAKTNGTNFINAI

-1084 KEAIDQTPDATTE
+1084 KEAIDQTPGATTE

-1128 AKTNGTTTINAIQ
+1128 AKTNGATTINAIQ

-1186 VTEAKGH
+1186 VTEAKAH

-1209 GTNTINAIQPE
+1209 GTNTINAIQPDVL
-1220 ITKKIK
+1220 KKAE
-1226 AREAIDEVAR
+1226 ARQAIDDAAR
-1236 AKKEAIDRIQD
+1236 VKKEAIDQTPD

-1260 DQAVTEAKGHINEA
+1260 DQAVKEAKGHINEV

-1311 AKAKKEAIDQTPDAT
+1311 AKAKKEVIDQTPDAT

-1420 AKNNI
+1420 VKNNI

-1430 NQAVDQAKEDGVTTV
+1430 NQAVDKAKEDGVTTV

-1639 VAKSKV
+1639 AAKSKV

-1779 IIDQTPDATEEEK
+1779 IIDQTPDATTEEK

-1811 QARTNNDVDQVEQN
+1811 QAKTNNDVDQVEQN
-1825 STTVI
+1825 STTMI

-1994 SEARQAID
+1994 SLARQAID

-2023 EVAKQKVDEEVIKAK
+2023 EAAKQKVDEEVIKAK
-2038 NNINQATTND
+2038 NNIDQATTND

-2067 VVKKAEARKA
+2067 VVKKSEARKA

-2120 SINNSNVDHAQ
+2120 SINNSNVDNAQ

>member
-56 NKQNTNIEQPHN
+56 NKQNTNIEQPRN

-81 NRNNENNTSSDYSI
+81 NRNNESNTSSDYSI
-95 NREREEGTVNDVI
+95 NREREEGTVNNVI

-972 DTAKINGTNFINAI
+972 DTAKTNGTNFINAI

-1084 KEAIDQTPDATTE
+1084 KEAIDQTPGATTE

-1128 AKTNGTTTINAIQ
+1128 AKTNGATTINAIQ

-1186 VTEAKGH
+1186 VTEAKAH

-1260 DQAVTEAKGHINEA
+1260 DQAVTEAKGHINEV

-1311 AKAKKEAIDQTPDAT
+1311 AKAKKEVIDQTPDAT

-1570 EVTKA
+1570 EVTKV

-1639 VAKSKV
+1639 AAKSKV

-1779 IIDQTPDATEEEK
+1779 IIDQTPDATTEEK

-1811 QARTNNDVDQVEQN
+1811 QAKTNNDVDQVEQN
-1825 STTVI
+1825 STTMI

-1994 SEARQAID
+1994 SLARQAID

-2023 EVAKQKVDEEVIKAK
+2023 EAAKQKVDEEVIKAK
-2038 NNINQATTND
+2038 NNIDQATTND

-2067 VVKKAEARKA
+2067 VVKKSEARKA

-2120 SINNSNVDHAQ
+2120 SINNSNVDNAQ
-2131 INGISAINNI
+2131 LM
-2141 NAVALKKTQAKKS
+2141 V
-2154 IDDEV
+2154 
-2159 TAKKAEIDSNHEAT
+2159 
-2173 NEEKEMT
+2173 
-2180 KRKVD
+2180 
-2185 EAATKAKHNVDQST
+2185 
-2199 TNDTVD
+2199 
-2205 QSTQI
+2205 
-2210 GISIISNIQPE
+2210 
-2221 TIQKSL
+2221 
-2227 ARQAIDDEATI
+2227 
-2238 KKAEIENNHNATKEE
+2238 
-2253 KDVARQKVDEE
+2253 
-2264 VIKAKNNIA
+2264 
-2273 QSTTNS
+2273 
-2279 DVEIAKES
+2279 
-2287 GKHAIDEIQPEIVK
+2287 
-2301 KSVAKQTIDEL
+2301 
-2312 AKQKKAEIDQTPNA
+2312 
-2326 TKEEKDAAK
+2326 
-2335 QKVEEAVMRAKKLLE
+2335 
-2350 GANTN
+2350 
-2355 SDVDQTTEQG
+2355 
-2365 KQSINSIQVE
+2365 
-2375 VIKKADALS
+2375 
-2384 KLEVELQK
+2384 
-2392 LKDKVSSDQTFT
+2392 
-2404 IDEKL
+2404 
-2409 FIKQKLDESYKKAEE
+2409 
-2424 KVNQAQTNKQ
+2424 
-2434 VDNIKIHYLQEFN
+2434 
-2447 KIVLI
+2447 
-2452 DKVKLKA
+2452 
-2459 KAQIFDVANKRKAYI
+2459 
-2474 KGLTNISEYNRNK
+2474 
-2487 AYKQIDVYVMKALNK
+2487 
-2502 LVENVTTN
+2502 
-2510 DINELT
+2510 
-2516 RVTINEIEHV
+2516 
-2526 NVKQFENNFGLVND
+2526 
-2540 NKVTFNNFNNKFN
+2540 
-2553 VNNNHSKLNT
+2553 
-2563 LPYTGEN
+2563 
-2570 ENSLLSL
+2570 
-2577 AEFTLLSGL
+2577 
-2586 LLLLKRRKKE
+2586 
-2596 DK
+2596 

>member
-1 MNLFKKQKFSIRKFS
+1 MNLFKKQTFSIRKFS

-81 NRNNENNTSSDYSI
+81 NRNNESNTSSEHSI
-95 NREREEGTVNDVI
+95 NREREEGTVNNVI

-641 EQVNQALQSSYTT
+641 ERVNQALQSSYTT

-829 SQVVAHP
+829 SQVEAHP
-836 VKKNAAAQAIDQAA
+836 VKKNAATQAIDQAA

-869 VAKVKVDKI
+869 VAKAKVDKI

-972 DTAKINGTNFINAI
+972 DTAKTNGTNFINAI

-1114 GHINEAI
+1114 A
-1121 NNSGVDE
+1121 
-1128 AKTNGTTTINAIQ
+1128 
-1141 PEVIK
+1141 
-1146 KSEARQAID
+1146 
-1155 DAARAKK
+1155 
-1162 EAIDQTPDATTEEKE
+1162 
-1177 AAKAKVDQA
+1177 
-1186 VTEAKGH
+1186 H

-1209 GTNTINAIQPE
+1209 GTNTINAIQP
-1220 ITKKIK
+1220 
-1226 AREAIDEVAR
+1226 DVL
-1236 AKKEAIDRIQD
+1236 
-1247 ATTEEK
+1247 
-1253 EAAKAKV
+1253 
-1260 DQAVTEAKGHINEA
+1260 
-1274 INNSGVDETKTNG
+1274 
-1287 TTTINAIQPEIIK
+1287 K
-1300 KSEARQAIDDV
+1300 KSEARQAIDDAARV
-1311 AKAKKEAIDQTPDAT
+1311 KKEAIDQTPDAT

-1349 EAITNSDVDEAKTN
+1349 EAIINSDVDEAKTN
-1363 GTTTINAIQ
+1363 GTNTINAIQ

-1430 NQAVDQAKEDGVTTV
+1430 NQAVDKAKEDGVTTV

-1548 IIDQTSDATTEE
+1548 IIDQISDATTEE

-1586 DVDQAKDRGTV
+1586 DVDQAKDRGNV

-1639 VAKSKV
+1639 AAKSKV

-1743 QAKDRGTV
+1743 QAKDRGNV

-1792 EAAKSKV
+1792 EAAKSKI

-1811 QARTNNDVDQVEQN
+1811 QAKTNNDVDQVEQN
-1825 STTVI
+1825 STTMI

-1964 DQATTNDAVDQA
+1964 DQATTNDEVDQA

-1994 SEARQAID
+1994 SLARQAID

-2023 EVAKQKVDEEVIKAK
+2023 EAAKQKVDEEVIKAK

-2459 KAQIFDVANKRKAYI
+2459 KSQIFDVANKRKAYI

-2502 LVENVTTN
+2502 LAENVTTN

>member
-81 NRNNENNTSSDYSI
+81 NRNNESNTSSDYSI
-95 NREREEGTVNDVI
+95 NREREEGTVNNVI

-791 NAAKTEID
+791 
-799 NLVARA
+799 
-805 KADINSLNHNNEI
+805 
-818 EILKENKVNEI
+818 
-829 SQVVAHP
+829 
-836 VKKNAAAQAIDQAA
+836 
-850 IAKKQEIDLIED
+850 
-862 ATIEEKE
+862 
-869 VAKVKVDKI
+869 
-878 VTEAKNNINQ
+878 
-888 ATTNS
+888 
-893 SVDDAQNEGITAI
+893 
-906 NAVIPEVVKKSDAR
+906 
-920 DTIDEVARIKKAA
+920 
-933 IDQTPDA
+933 
-940 TVEEKEAAIA
+940 
-950 KIDQEV
+950 
-956 TKAKEQIHQ
+956 
-965 ALKNENV
+965 
-972 DTAKINGTNFINAI
+972 
-986 QPEITKKIKARE
+986 
-998 AIDEVARAKKEA
+998 
-1010 IDRIQDATTE
+1010 
-1020 EKEAAKAKVDQAV
+1020 
-1033 TEAKGHINEAINNS
+1033 
-1047 GVDEAKTNGTTTIN
+1047 
-1061 AIQPEVIKKSEARQ
+1061 
-1075 AIDDAARAK
+1075 
-1084 KEAIDQTPDATTE
+1084 
-1097 EKEAA
+1097 
-1102 KAKVDQ
+1102 
-1108 AVTEAK
+1108 
-1114 GHINEAI
+1114 
-1121 NNSGVDE
+1121 
-1128 AKTNGTTTINAIQ
+1128 
-1141 PEVIK
+1141 
-1146 KSEARQAID
+1146 
-1155 DAARAKK
+1155 
-1162 EAIDQTPDATTEEKE
+1162 
-1177 AAKAKVDQA
+1177 
-1186 VTEAKGH
+1186 
-1193 INEAINN
+1193 
-1200 SGVDEAKTN
+1200 
-1209 GTNTINAIQPE
+1209 
-1220 ITKKIK
+1220 
-1226 AREAIDEVAR
+1226 
-1236 AKKEAIDRIQD
+1236 
-1247 ATTEEK
+1247 
-1253 EAAKAKV
+1253 
-1260 DQAVTEAKGHINEA
+1260 
-1274 INNSGVDETKTNG
+1274 
-1287 TTTINAIQPEIIK
+1287 
-1300 KSEARQAIDDV
+1300 
-1311 AKAKKEAIDQTPDAT
+1311 
-1326 TEEKEAAKA
+1326 
-1335 KVDQAV
+1335 
-1341 TEAKAHIN
+1341 
-1349 EAITNSDVDEAKTN
+1349 
-1363 GTTTINAIQ
+1363 
-1372 PDVLKKSEARQAID
+1372 
-1386 NEVINKKTEIDNNV
+1386 
-1400 DATIEEKEA
+1400 
-1409 AKSKVDEAAVE
+1409 
-1420 AKNNI
+1420 
-1425 NHTEI
+1425 
-1430 NQAVDQAKEDGVTTV
+1430 
-1445 SHIQPNIV
+1445 
-1453 KKIAAKTAI
+1453 
-1462 DEVAR
+1462 
-1467 IKKEAIDQTPGA
+1467 
-1479 TTEEK
+1479 

-1575 KHSIDQAVTNS
+1575 KHSIDQALTNS

-1639 VAKSKV
+1639 AAKSKV

-1779 IIDQTPDATEEEK
+1779 IIDQTPDATTEEK

-1811 QARTNNDVDQVEQN
+1811 QAKTNNDVDQVEQN
-1825 STTVI
+1825 STTMI

-1994 SEARQAID
+1994 SLARQAID

-2023 EVAKQKVDEEVIKAK
+2023 EAAKQKVDEEVIKAK
-2038 NNINQATTND
+2038 NNIDQATTND

-2067 VVKKAEARKA
+2067 VVKKSEARKA

-2120 SINNSNVDHAQ
+2120 SINNSNVDNAQ

-2335 QKVEEAVMRAKKLLE
+2335 QKVEEEVMRAKKLLE

-2424 KVNQAQTNKQ
+2424 KVNQVQTNKQ

>member
-81 NRNNENNTSSDYSI
+81 NRNNESNTSSDYSI
-95 NREREEGTVNDVI
+95 NREREEGTVNNVI

-972 DTAKINGTNFINAI
+972 DTAKTNGTNFINAI

-1075 AIDDAARAK
+1075 AID
-1084 KEAIDQTPDATTE
+1084 
-1097 EKEAA
+1097 
-1102 KAKVDQ
+1102 
-1108 AVTEAK
+1108 
-1114 GHINEAI
+1114 
-1121 NNSGVDE
+1121 
-1128 AKTNGTTTINAIQ
+1128 
-1141 PEVIK
+1141 
-1146 KSEARQAID
+1146 
-1155 DAARAKK
+1155 
-1162 EAIDQTPDATTEEKE
+1162 
-1177 AAKAKVDQA
+1177 
-1186 VTEAKGH
+1186 
-1193 INEAINN
+1193 
-1200 SGVDEAKTN
+1200 
-1209 GTNTINAIQPE
+1209 
-1220 ITKKIK
+1220 
-1226 AREAIDEVAR
+1226 
-1236 AKKEAIDRIQD
+1236 
-1247 ATTEEK
+1247 
-1253 EAAKAKV
+1253 
-1260 DQAVTEAKGHINEA
+1260 
-1274 INNSGVDETKTNG
+1274 
-1287 TTTINAIQPEIIK
+1287 
-1300 KSEARQAIDDV
+1300 
-1311 AKAKKEAIDQTPDAT
+1311 
-1326 TEEKEAAKA
+1326 
-1335 KVDQAV
+1335 
-1341 TEAKAHIN
+1341 
-1349 EAITNSDVDEAKTN
+1349 
-1363 GTTTINAIQ
+1363 
-1372 PDVLKKSEARQAID
+1372 
-1386 NEVINKKTEIDNNV
+1386 
-1400 DATIEEKEA
+1400 
-1409 AKSKVDEAAVE
+1409 
-1420 AKNNI
+1420 
-1425 NHTEI
+1425 
-1430 NQAVDQAKEDGVTTV
+1430 
-1445 SHIQPNIV
+1445 
-1453 KKIAAKTAI
+1453 
-1462 DEVAR
+1462 
-1467 IKKEAIDQTPGA
+1467 
-1479 TTEEK
+1479 
-1484 EAAKSKVDEAATEA
+1484 
-1498 RNNINRALSNND
+1498 
-1510 VDQVVHNS
+1510 
-1518 TASIN
+1518 
-1523 NIQPDIVKKEQA
+1523 
-1535 KRGIDTQAKIKKA
+1535 
-1548 IIDQTSDATTEE
+1548 
-1560 KEAAKSKVDE
+1560 
-1570 EVTKA
+1570 
-1575 KHSIDQAVTNS
+1575 
-1586 DVDQAKDRGTV
+1586 
-1597 AINNIQPE
+1597 
-1605 VVKKETA
+1605 
-1612 KTSIDQIALTR
+1612 
-1623 KNIIDQT
+1623 
-1630 PDATTEEKE
+1630 
-1639 VAKSKV
+1639 
-1645 DEEVT
+1645 
-1650 KAKRNI
+1650 
-1656 NQAVTN
+1656 
-1662 NDVNQVEHNSTI
+1662 
-1674 AINNI
+1674 
-1679 QPNII
+1679 
-1684 KKIAAK
+1684 
-1690 TLIDQVARAK
+1690 
-1700 KNNIDQ
+1700 
-1706 TSNATIEE
+1706 
-1714 KEAAK
+1714 
-1719 QKVDEEVTKA
+1719 
-1729 KHSIDQAI
+1729 
-1737 TNSDVD
+1737 
-1743 QAKDRGTV
+1743 
-1751 AINNIQP
+1751 
-1758 EVVKKE
+1758 
-1764 TAKNAI
+1764 
-1770 DQIALTRKA
+1770 
-1779 IIDQTPDATEEEK
+1779 
-1792 EAAKSKV
+1792 
-1799 DEEVIKAKHGID
+1799 
-1811 QARTNNDVDQVEQN
+1811 
-1825 STTVI
+1825 
-1830 NNIQPT
+1830 
-1836 VVKKSE
+1836 
-1842 ARQAIDDLAKLKKAT
+1842 
-1857 IDLTQEATEEEK
+1857 
-1869 EAAKSKV
+1869 
-1876 DQALTEAKT
+1876 
-1885 HINEAEN
+1885 
-1892 DDGVDNA
+1892 
-1899 KTKGINVINT
+1899 
-1909 IQLEIIKKVE
+1909 
-1919 AKHEIDQSAIAKKK
+1919 
-1933 IIDQTP
+1933 
-1939 DATEEEK
+1939 
-1946 EVAKQKVDEE
+1946 
-1956 ATKAKDNI
+1956 
-1964 DQATTNDAVDQA
+1964 
-1976 KTTGNT
+1976 
-1982 EINNIQPEVVKK
+1982 
-1994 SEARQAID
+1994 

-2038 NNINQATTND
+2038 NTINQATTND

-2210 GISIISNIQPE
+2210 GISNISNIQPE

-2238 KKAEIENNHNATKEE
+2238 KKAEIDNNHNATKEE

>member
-46 APQTNESATI
+46 APQTNKSATI

-81 NRNNENNTSSDYSI
+81 NRNNESNTSSDYSI
-95 NREREEGTVNDVI
+95 NREREEGTVNNVI

-641 EQVNQALQSSYTT
+641 EQVNQALQSSYTA

-757 TPTVRS
+757 TPIVRS

-869 VAKVKVDKI
+869 VAKAKVDKI

-1047 GVDEAKTNGTTTIN
+1047 GVDE
-1061 AIQPEVIKKSEARQ
+1061 
-1075 AIDDAARAK
+1075 
-1084 KEAIDQTPDATTE
+1084 
-1097 EKEAA
+1097 
-1102 KAKVDQ
+1102 
-1108 AVTEAK
+1108 
-1114 GHINEAI
+1114 
-1121 NNSGVDE
+1121 
-1128 AKTNGTTTINAIQ
+1128 
-1141 PEVIK
+1141 
-1146 KSEARQAID
+1146 
-1155 DAARAKK
+1155 
-1162 EAIDQTPDATTEEKE
+1162 
-1177 AAKAKVDQA
+1177 
-1186 VTEAKGH
+1186 
-1193 INEAINN
+1193 
-1200 SGVDEAKTN
+1200 
-1209 GTNTINAIQPE
+1209 
-1220 ITKKIK
+1220 
-1226 AREAIDEVAR
+1226 
-1236 AKKEAIDRIQD
+1236 
-1247 ATTEEK
+1247 
-1253 EAAKAKV
+1253 
-1260 DQAVTEAKGHINEA
+1260 
-1274 INNSGVDETKTNG
+1274 TKTNG

-1363 GTTTINAIQ
+1363 GTNTINAIQ

-1612 KTSIDQIALTR
+1612 K
-1623 KNIIDQT
+1623 
-1630 PDATTEEKE
+1630 
-1639 VAKSKV
+1639 
-1645 DEEVT
+1645 
-1650 KAKRNI
+1650 
-1656 NQAVTN
+1656 
-1662 NDVNQVEHNSTI
+1662 
-1674 AINNI
+1674 
-1679 QPNII
+1679 
-1684 KKIAAK
+1684 
-1690 TLIDQVARAK
+1690 
-1700 KNNIDQ
+1700 
-1706 TSNATIEE
+1706 
-1714 KEAAK
+1714 
-1719 QKVDEEVTKA
+1719 
-1729 KHSIDQAI
+1729 
-1737 TNSDVD
+1737 
-1743 QAKDRGTV
+1743 
-1751 AINNIQP
+1751 
-1758 EVVKKE
+1758 
-1764 TAKNAI
+1764 NAI

-1779 IIDQTPDATEEEK
+1779 IIDQTPDATTEEK

-1811 QARTNNDVDQVEQN
+1811 QAKTNNDVDQVEQN
-1825 STTVI
+1825 STTMI

-1994 SEARQAID
+1994 SLARQAID

-2023 EVAKQKVDEEVIKAK
+2023 EAAKQKVDEEVIKAK

>member
-81 NRNNENNTSSDYSI
+81 NRNNESNTSSDYSI
-95 NREREEGTVNDVI
+95 NREREEGTVNNVI

-613 SLDKVARTKRALFM
+613 SLDKVVRTKRALFM

-972 DTAKINGTNFINAI
+972 DTAKTNGTNFINAI

-1084 KEAIDQTPDATTE
+1084 KEAIDQTPGATTE

-1128 AKTNGTTTINAIQ
+1128 AKTNGATTINAIQ

-1186 VTEAKGH
+1186 VTEAKAH

-1209 GTNTINAIQPE
+1209 GTNTINAIQPDVL
-1220 ITKKIK
+1220 KKAE
-1226 AREAIDEVAR
+1226 ARQAIDDAAR
-1236 AKKEAIDRIQD
+1236 VKKEAIDQTPD

-1260 DQAVTEAKGHINEA
+1260 DQAVTEAKGHINEV

-1311 AKAKKEAIDQTPDAT
+1311 AKAKKEVIDQTPDAT

-1639 VAKSKV
+1639 AAKSKV

-1779 IIDQTPDATEEEK
+1779 IIDQTPDATTEEK

-1811 QARTNNDVDQVEQN
+1811 QAKTNNDVDQVEQN
-1825 STTVI
+1825 STTMI

-1994 SEARQAID
+1994 SLARQAID

-2023 EVAKQKVDEEVIKAK
+2023 EAAKQKVDEEVIKAK
-2038 NNINQATTND
+2038 NNIDQATTND

-2067 VVKKAEARKA
+2067 VVKKSEARQA

-2141 NAVALKKTQAKKS
+2141 NAVALKKAQAKKS

>member
-1 MNLFKKQKFSIRKFS
+1 MNLFKKQTFSIRKFS

-81 NRNNENNTSSDYSI
+81 NRNNESNTSSDYSI
-95 NREREEGTVNDVI
+95 NREREEGTVNNVI

-972 DTAKINGTNFINAI
+972 DTAKTNGTNFINAI

-1114 GHINEAI
+1114 AHINEAI

-1128 AKTNGTTTINAIQ
+1128 AKTNGTNTINAIQ
-1141 PEVIK
+1141 PDVLK
-1146 KSEARQAID
+1146 KAEARQAID
-1155 DAARAKK
+1155 DAARVKK

-1186 VTEAKGH
+1186 VKEAKGH
-1193 INEAINN
+1193 INE
-1200 SGVDEAKTN
+1200 V
-1209 GTNTINAIQPE
+1209 
-1220 ITKKIK
+1220 
-1226 AREAIDEVAR
+1226 
-1236 AKKEAIDRIQD
+1236 
-1247 ATTEEK
+1247 
-1253 EAAKAKV
+1253 
-1260 DQAVTEAKGHINEA
+1260 

-1311 AKAKKEAIDQTPDAT
+1311 AKAKKEVIDQTPDAT

-1430 NQAVDQAKEDGVTTV
+1430 NQAVDKAKEDGVTTV

-1639 VAKSKV
+1639 AAKSKV

-1779 IIDQTPDATEEEK
+1779 IIDQTPDATTEEK

-1811 QARTNNDVDQVEQN
+1811 QAKTNNDVDQVEQN
-1825 STTVI
+1825 STTMI

-1892 DDGVDNA
+1892 DDGVDNE

-1994 SEARQAID
+1994 SLARQAID

-2023 EVAKQKVDEEVIKAK
+2023 EAAKQKVDEEVIKAK
-2038 NNINQATTND
+2038 NNIDQATTND

-2067 VVKKAEARKA
+2067 VVKKSEARKA

-2120 SINNSNVDHAQ
+2120 SINNSNVDNAQ

>member
-1 MNLFKKQKFSIRKFS
+1 MML
-16 VGTFSTLIATLVFLS
+16 
-31 HPGHAA
+31 
-37 THDAETNTS
+37 
-46 APQTNESATI
+46 
-56 NKQNTNIEQPHN
+56 
-68 ETTSANTSNSNEN
+68 
-81 NRNNENNTSSDYSI
+81 
-95 NREREEGTVNDVI
+95 
-108 NSTENNTN
+108 
-116 HNEKVTTN
+116 
-124 DVVSNENNHET
+124 
-135 TNVNQPH
+135 
-142 RRGKR
+142 
-147 SVDNTPSTTNT
+147 
-158 DPMAVNEQ
+158 
-166 NTGQIINGTFTDNS
+166 
-180 QGATIPT
+180 
-187 KNLESAMNEANTVPG
+187 
-202 WHVNS
+202 
-207 NDQTIIPLIWGPKSL
+207 
-222 PAYNPYIFDKTNN
+222 
-235 KIGVV
+235 
-240 LSKYNGNFNQVPG
+240 
-253 IADPTVGS
+253 
-261 IYQDVDV
+261 
-268 TPGSEIQLHYISSSM
+268 
-283 NNIWGVNG
+283 
-291 ARVYI
+291 
-296 YDANNPSTLLYKG
+296 
-309 TPDIL
+309 
-314 QNPIGNFVGVFQVPE
+314 
-329 TVSRLR
+329 
-335 LRFESALNR
+335 
-344 STDSTNGHRL
+344 
-354 LTGPNNFG
+354 
-362 GGVLADVTINSG
+362 
-374 AYLTATVNNTHY
+374 
-386 FAQSG
+386 
-391 SINADRV
+391 
-398 YQEIGFRIENR
+398 
-409 GHSSSNKTEY
+409 
-419 TIVLPEDVTYVST
+419 
-432 KNATGKFNAA
+432 
-442 TKELTVKIDRLEA
+442 
-455 GASKN
+455 
-460 ISIGLSLPTDRPIE
+460 
-474 KEFLGHLTYV
+474 
-484 TDGINMNRLSDSKD
+484 
-498 FGRNNGD
+498 
-505 HYTRYGVHNEFVSV
+505 
-519 DSAMRQG
+519 
-526 DIVLDKQ
+526 
-533 TITVKMY
+533 
-540 KQHLRDKVTEIE
+540 
-552 DDLANLDQNDN
+552 
-563 SPEVWEAMQ
+563 
-572 VVLRKAKEVLA
+572 
-583 ETDEMPISELK
+583 
-594 DQATINS
+594 
-601 IDLNLDKAHAKL
+601 
-613 SLDKVARTKRALFM
+613 
-627 GNDTATIEEKNAVI
+627 
-641 EQVNQALQSSYTT
+641 
-654 VDQSMTSNDV
+654 
-664 ATNKDTGINEI
+664 
-675 TMIDL
+675 
-680 TPTVKQAAI
+680 
-689 DELTERANAKKVE
+689 
-702 FDNNPDATVEEKE
+702 
-715 AAKATIDNLVSEAT
+715 
-729 TNIMNETTNNGV
+729 
-741 AQQKTSSIDS
+741 
-751 VNAATI
+751 
-757 TPTVRS
+757 
-763 NARTAIDNIASARKV
+763 
-778 EIDKDNNATLEEK
+778 
-791 NAAKTEID
+791 
-799 NLVARA
+799 
-805 KADINSLNHNNEI
+805 
-818 EILKENKVNEI
+818 
-829 SQVVAHP
+829 
-836 VKKNAAAQAIDQAA
+836 
-850 IAKKQEIDLIED
+850 
-862 ATIEEKE
+862 
-869 VAKVKVDKI
+869 
-878 VTEAKNNINQ
+878 
-888 ATTNS
+888 
-893 SVDDAQNEGITAI
+893 
-906 NAVIPEVVKKSDAR
+906 
-920 DTIDEVARIKKAA
+920 
-933 IDQTPDA
+933 
-940 TVEEKEAAIA
+940 
-950 KIDQEV
+950 
-956 TKAKEQIHQ
+956 
-965 ALKNENV
+965 
-972 DTAKINGTNFINAI
+972 
-986 QPEITKKIKARE
+986 
-998 AIDEVARAKKEA
+998 
-1010 IDRIQDATTE
+1010 
-1020 EKEAAKAKVDQAV
+1020 
-1033 TEAKGHINEAINNS
+1033 
-1047 GVDEAKTNGTTTIN
+1047 
-1061 AIQPEVIKKSEARQ
+1061 
-1075 AIDDAARAK
+1075 ARAK

-1114 GHINEAI
+1114 A
-1121 NNSGVDE
+1121 
-1128 AKTNGTTTINAIQ
+1128 
-1141 PEVIK
+1141 
-1146 KSEARQAID
+1146 
-1155 DAARAKK
+1155 
-1162 EAIDQTPDATTEEKE
+1162 
-1177 AAKAKVDQA
+1177 
-1186 VTEAKGH
+1186 H

-1363 GTTTINAIQ
+1363 GTNTINAIQ

-1779 IIDQTPDATEEEK
+1779 IIDQTPDATTEEK

-1811 QARTNNDVDQVEQN
+1811 QAKTNNDVDQVEQN
-1825 STTVI
+1825 STTMI

-1994 SEARQAID
+1994 SLARQAID

-2023 EVAKQKVDEEVIKAK
+2023 EAAKQKVDEEVIKAK
-2038 NNINQATTND
+2038 NNIDQATTND

-2067 VVKKAEARKA
+2067 VVKKSEARQA

-2120 SINNSNVDHAQ
+2120 SINNSNVDNAQ

-2210 GISIISNIQPE
+2210 GISIISNIQPK

>member
-56 NKQNTNIEQPHN
+56 NKQNTNIEQPHS
-68 ETTSANTSNSNEN
+68 ETTSTNISNSNEN
-81 NRNNENNTSSDYSI
+81 NRNNESNTSSDYSI
-95 NREREEGTVNDVI
+95 NREREEGTVNNVI

-641 EQVNQALQSSYTT
+641 ERVNQALQSSYTT

-836 VKKNAAAQAIDQAA
+836 VKKNAATQAIDQAA
-850 IAKKQEIDLIED
+850 IAKKQAIDLIED

-869 VAKVKVDKI
+869 VAKAKVDKI
-878 VTEAKNNINQ
+878 VIEAKNNINQ

-906 NAVIPEVVKKSDAR
+906 NAVTPEVVKKSDAR

-972 DTAKINGTNFINAI
+972 DTAKTNGTNFINAI
-986 QPEITKKIKARE
+986 QPEITKKMKARE
-998 AIDEVARAKKEA
+998 TIDEVARAKKEA
-1010 IDRIQDATTE
+1010 IDQTPGATTE

-1061 AIQPEVIKKSEARQ
+1061 AIQPDVLKKSEARQ

-1114 GHINEAI
+1114 A
-1121 NNSGVDE
+1121 
-1128 AKTNGTTTINAIQ
+1128 
-1141 PEVIK
+1141 
-1146 KSEARQAID
+1146 
-1155 DAARAKK
+1155 
-1162 EAIDQTPDATTEEKE
+1162 
-1177 AAKAKVDQA
+1177 
-1186 VTEAKGH
+1186 
-1193 INEAINN
+1193 
-1200 SGVDEAKTN
+1200 
-1209 GTNTINAIQPE
+1209 
-1220 ITKKIK
+1220 
-1226 AREAIDEVAR
+1226 
-1236 AKKEAIDRIQD
+1236 
-1247 ATTEEK
+1247 
-1253 EAAKAKV
+1253 
-1260 DQAVTEAKGHINEA
+1260 HINEA

-1287 TTTINAIQPEIIK
+1287 TTTINAIQPEVIK
-1300 KSEARQAIDDV
+1300 KSESRQAIDDAARV
-1311 AKAKKEAIDQTPDAT
+1311 KKEAIDQTPDAT

-1349 EAITNSDVDEAKTN
+1349 EAIINSDVDEAKTN
-1363 GTTTINAIQ
+1363 GTNTINAIQ
-1372 PDVLKKSEARQAID
+1372 PEVIKKSEARQAID
-1386 NEVINKKTEIDNNV
+1386 NEVINKKTEIDNNI

-1430 NQAVDQAKEDGVTTV
+1430 NQAVDKAKEDGVTTV

-1453 KKIAAKTAI
+1453 KKKAAKTAI

-1467 IKKEAIDQTPGA
+1467 IKKEAIDQTPVA

-1586 DVDQAKDRGTV
+1586 DVDQAKDRGNV

-1605 VVKKETA
+1605 IVKKETA

-1639 VAKSKV
+1639 AAKSKV

-1779 IIDQTPDATEEEK
+1779 IIDQTPDATTEEK

-1811 QARTNNDVDQVEQN
+1811 QAKTNNDVDQVEQN
-1825 STTVI
+1825 STTMI

-1994 SEARQAID
+1994 SLARQAID

-2023 EVAKQKVDEEVIKAK
+2023 EAAKQKVDEEVIKAK
-2038 NNINQATTND
+2038 NNIDQATTND

-2185 EAATKAKHNVDQST
+2185 EAVTKAKHNVDQST

-2264 VIKAKNNIA
+2264 VIKAKNNIS

-2392 LKDKVSSDQTFT
+2392 LKDKASSDQTFT

-2424 KVNQAQTNKQ
+2424 EVNQAQTNKQ

-2459 KAQIFDVANKRKAYI
+2459 KSQIFDVANKRKAYI

-2502 LVENVTTN
+2502 LAENVTTN